1 MAKVQA
7 KMATEVALD
16 LVQASTAIKNLTSAV
31 SSSTSAWKAQEAYLR
46 SVGDSAGAARA
57 KYTGLGE
64 AMDAQRRK
72 IEALQDKQRSMTS
85 MTSESATKYL
95 KLKRQIDA
103 TQEAM
108 SKLDT
113 STEAGKAA
121 EKSMQA
127 TIEQLTAQQS
137 KLKVGTVDS
146 ARQYLNFGKQIDRA
160 KAKLASMAAQRQRA
174 AQQIAVE
181 DSGVKK
187 LSSSMRVQEG
197 LVSATVE
204 RLKAQGQSYQALQTS
219 LNGARQKLNS
229 LTEIQRREI
238 TLLNQT
244 KQRFGEDSEQYAR
257 NATRVQE
264 LGTKIQETR
273 QRVSE
278 LNDQMKRTPS
288 GWLGRVSSRLDSI
301 QGKADRV
308 STSFG
313 RIFGATAAANMFTGA
328 LANIQGRL
336 VDLVKAGADYNIE
349 QNKMNATWSTLTGS
363 AKKAGPMVDS
373 INKMSQAT
381 GQSVDVVNELEQ
393 GFYHLHSSKSQADSL
408 TSSMLNMAD
417 AVGLNGD
424 QIKAVEQD
432 MVHGMATG
440 KITQGELNQIGQYFP
455 MIDEAMAKHFHTSV
469 AGMRQMAK
477 AGKITSKDLQE
488 VFTSLGNG
496 KYKEAADNMMNSYF
510 GVFRT
515 IRARTPQL
523 VGDIT
528 KPFMKISNPFL
539 KSVRNWVND
548 KSTDTEFTRLGNQMA
563 RSMNQIISAFGGS
576 NISATKLM
584 DNAIRGLTNGVRR
597 FGDIVASHHTQIAN
611 FFQAFKAGSVAQ
623 AKLFA
628 AVFVDLSKV
637 LLPVLDTMARFP
649 KTSAALITSFLLASR
664 AIRTLQAGIKGLE
677 TLKATGELIK
687 GFSERLRKI
696 PNKKTT
702 KVEAKTLSADRQI
715 TTTKDKIKLLPNSK
729 NTNLTVS
736 NAKANAQIVN
746 TNRNLSRIPR
756 SKMIGVSANVIN
768 AERNITN
775 VRTKI
780 NGVPKTVQ
788 IIAKANTAGAASNIN
803 NIGASSRRSANIA
816 RTSFGIIGS
825 SAKMASVGLDLI
837 GGPAGAI
844 MLAVQGFQLLYQH
857 SAKFRKFV
865 NGIVSGAMKVGKTLV
880 SGIGGAITKTVGF
893 VKNNWKEVG
902 LYLVNPVAGALNSL
916 YKHNTR
922 FRKFTNDIVSSAK
935 SMASKAGRWFGNM
948 ASSAGKHISRM
959 AQSARRGWNNM
970 NRSAQQSSQRQI
982 RLHNQMAQR
991 NQRSAQQMW
1000 TRLSRLCIQGWNQSN
1015 RLTRQGVQ
1023 REIQAHRTMGT
1034 RVISFNTQLWNRSR
1048 QLFTK
1053 GWNDLR
1059 NSTRNGTNR
1068 VNNEFNRMRITI
1080 GRHAQRAM
1088 TDASNHFRNGYRN
1101 IQNDTNRW
1109 GNQLGN
1115 LWNNTRNNIGNIGQI
1130 LSQNSQNIFKD
1141 MHGRLN
1147 DLTNNGLNQM
1157 SDFWHNRLTGIAN
1170 IITDVGGTIHNNFVN
1185 MLHNLAKPFEALING
1200 IKDGVNWILDHVGG
1214 DGKLG
1219 GFTFNAF
1226 AAGSN
1231 GPIDKDQIALLNDAP
1246 GSHYQEMV
1254 HRKATGETFMLPAK
1268 RNMLFPLQQ
1277 GDEVLDGE
1285 RAHKLATMVQMPVP
1299 HAGGAIGNFF
1309 GGIFDKVG
1317 DMADDAM
1324 DWVDKAL
1331 KNVVEFGTELF
1342 GHFVSKVAP
1351 KSSDSINLGL
1361 KSDLPG
1367 FYARQLQAWMKKQ
1380 LESMN
1385 ADAQGYVSKE
1395 KFAQIARHAASLMH
1409 QTLSDGDIDHL
1420 YWQGNVESGDGANM
1434 GAGVDDHDGT
1444 GRPLGFYQYKLRT
1457 WNSWAVPGHTKI
1469 MSILDQT
1476 MAVLNDSNWRSD
1488 LAPIGTRRGWGPT
1501 GHKMFANGGITT
1513 TPSIFGE
1520 AGAEMAIPLDTMKS
1534 TRAWQLMRQVVDYYA
1549 GSSNQNTQ
1557 VVNQTDLT
1565 PLEKRFDEALAQNQ
1579 QLINLIDKLI
1589 GVTDSANNPTARYRR
1604 TQHDI
1609 NMAQAQSLG
1618 G

>member
-85 MTSESATKYL
+85 MTSESAAKYL
-95 KLKRQIDA
+95 KLKKQIDA

-127 TIEQLTAQQS
+127 TIEELTAQQS

-146 ARQYLNFGKQIDRA
+146 ARQYLNFGKQIDLA
-160 KAKLASMAAQRQRA
+160 KAKLASMAAQQQRA
-174 AQQIAVE
+174 AQQMAVE

-219 LNGARQKLNS
+219 LNGARQKLSS

-238 TLLNQT
+238 ALLDQT
-244 KQRFGEDSEQYAR
+244 KQRFGENSEQYAR

-273 QRVSE
+273 QRISE
-278 LNDQMKRTPS
+278 LNEQMRQTPS

-308 STSFG
+308 SVSFG

-328 LANIQGRL
+328 LANVQGRL

-381 GQSVDVVNELEQ
+381 GQSVDIVNELEQ

-417 AVGLNGD
+417 AVGLSGD

-515 IRARTPQL
+515 IRSRTPQL
-523 VGDIT
+523 IGDIT
-528 KPFMKISNPFL
+528 KPFMSISNPFL

-548 KSTDTEFTRLGNQMA
+548 KSTDAEFTRLGNQMA

-576 NISATKLM
+576 NISSTKLM
-584 DNAIRGLTNGVRR
+584 DNAIRGLTDGVRR

-611 FFQAFKAGSVAQ
+611 FFKAFKAGSAAQ

-637 LLPVLDTMARFP
+637 MLPVLDTMARFP

-664 AIRTLQAGIKGLE
+664 AVKTLQAGVKGLE
-677 TLKATGELIK
+677 TIK
-687 GFSERLRKI
+687 TVSGVIGTFG
-696 PNKKTT
+696 
-702 KVEAKTLSADRQI
+702 Q
-715 TTTKDKIKLLPNSK
+715 KIKSIPSRKVTKIQVDGAKSTRDLQSYSNRLERIPK
-729 NTNLTVS
+729 TKRTVVS
-736 NAKANAQIVN
+736 ASTTQA
-746 TNRNLSRIPR
+746 NRNLGAVQRQAQRVPR
-756 SKMIGVSANVIN
+756 AIS
-768 AERNITN
+768 
-775 VRTKI
+775 VRAT
-780 NGVPKTVQ
+780 
-788 IIAKANTAGAASNIN
+788 ANTTQAVT
-803 NIGASSRRSANIA
+803 NIA
-816 RTSFGIIGS
+816 RVGTTSQTAATLSRTSFTLIGT
-825 SAKMASVGLDLI
+825 SAKIASTGLSLI

-844 MLAVQGFQLLYQH
+844 MLVIQGFQFLYQH
-857 SAKFRKFV
+857 SAKFRKFT
-865 NGIVSGAMKVGKTLV
+865 NGIV
-880 SGIGGAITKTVGF
+880 
-893 VKNNWKEVG
+893 N
-902 LYLVNPVAGALNSL
+902 
-916 YKHNTR
+916 
-922 FRKFTNDIVSSAK
+922 SAK
-935 SMASKAGRWFGNM
+935 SMAGKVGRWFGNM
-948 ASSAGKHISRM
+948 ATSAGKHINRM
-959 AQSARRGWNNM
+959 AQSAKRGWNNM
-970 NRSAQQSSQRQI
+970 NRTSQQSSQREI

-991 NQRSAQQMW
+991 NQRAAQQMW
-1000 TRLSRLCIQGWNQSN
+1000 SRLSRSWIQGWNLNN

-1023 REIQAHRTMGT
+1023 QQIQQHRTMST
-1034 RVISFNTQLWNRSR
+1034 RIAVFNTQLWNRSR
-1048 QLFTK
+1048 QAFTK

-1059 NSTRNGTNR
+1059 NSTRNGTN
-1068 VNNEFNRMRITI
+1068 NIDNEFNRMKVAV
-1080 GRHAQRAM
+1080 GQRAQQAM
-1088 TDASNHFRNGYRN
+1088 NDAKNHFQRGYSDIKSNTSSWRGDMAN
-1101 IQNDTNRW
+1101 IWSDTRGKISNIAD
-1109 GNQLGN
+1109 N
-1115 LWNNTRNNIGNIGQI
+1115 LRGDATNKF
-1130 LSQNSQNIFKD
+1130 SD
-1141 MHGRLN
+1141 MHSKLN
-1147 DLTNNGLNQM
+1147 DLTNGGLGKM
-1157 SDFWHNRLTGIAN
+1157 EDAWHNRLEGIAEVVTN
-1170 IITDVGGTIHNNFVN
+1170 SGGHIFNQFKNVLN
-1185 MLHNLAKPFEALING
+1185 NLAKPFESLING

-1219 GFTFNAF
+1219 SFSFPGFANGT
-1226 AAGSN
+1226 N
-1231 GPIDKDQIALLNDAP
+1231 GPIEKDQLALLNDAP

-1254 HRKATGETFMLPAK
+1254 HRASTGETFMLPAK
-1268 RNMLFPLQQ
+1268 RNMLFPLQK

-1285 RAHKLATMVQMPVP
+1285 RSHQLATMMQMPIP
-1299 HAGGAIGNFF
+1299 HANGAIGDFF
-1309 GGIFDKVG
+1309 SGLWNGAKELEDIAED
-1317 DMADDAM
+1317 
-1324 DWVDKAL
+1324 AL
-1331 KNVVEFGTELF
+1331 KNVVGFGKSLF
-1342 GHFVSKVAP
+1342 THFIANVTP
-1351 KSSDSINLGL
+1351 KSTDSLNGGL
-1361 KSDLPG
+1361 KLNLPG
-1367 FYARQLQAWMKKQ
+1367 FYAEHLKNWIKKQ
-1380 LESMN
+1380 LDDLGSDTPKNGNWAPVVKKALRKNGLPDSEAYVNAWLKQIQTESGGN
-1385 ADAQGYVSKE
+1385 PKAVQGN
-1395 KFAQIARHAASLMH
+1395 I
-1409 QTLSDGDIDHL
+1409 GDI
-1420 YWQGNVESGDGANM
+1420 NNATGDLAKGLVQTISATFN
-1434 GAGVDDHDGT
+1434 A
-1444 GRPLGFYQYKLRT
+1444 YKF
-1457 WNSWAVPGHTKI
+1457 PGHGNI
-1469 MSILDQT
+1469 FNGYDNL
-1476 MAVLNDSNWRSD
+1476 
-1488 LAPIGTRRGWGPT
+1488 LAGIAYAKAKYGASGMLSVIGH
-1501 GHKMFANGGITT
+1501 GHGYANGGIAT

-1534 TRAWQLMRQVVDYYA
+1534 TRAWQLMKQVVDYYA
-1549 GSSNQNTQ
+1549 GSSNQSTQ

-1565 PLEKRFDEALAQNQ
+1565 PLEKRFDAALAQNQ
-1579 QLINLIDKLI
+1579 QLISLIEQLI

-1604 TQHDI
+1604 TQRDI
-1609 NMAQAQSLG
+1609 NLAQAQSLTG
-1618 G
+1618 I

>member
-46 SVGDSAGAARA
+46 SVGNSAGAARA

-85 MTSESATKYL
+85 MTSESAAKYL
-95 KLKRQIDA
+95 KLKKQIDA

-137 KLKVGTVDS
+137 KLNIGTVDS
-146 ARQYLNFGKQIDRA
+146 ARQYLNFGKQIDLA
-160 KAKLASMAAQRQRA
+160 KAKLASMAAQQQRA
-174 AQQIAVE
+174 AQQMAVE

-219 LNGARQKLNS
+219 LNGARQKLSS

-238 TLLNQT
+238 ALLDQT
-244 KQRFGEDSEQYAR
+244 KQRFGENSEQYAR

-273 QRVSE
+273 QRISE
-278 LNDQMKRTPS
+278 LNEQMRRTPS
-288 GWLGRVSSRLDSI
+288 GWLGKVSSRLDSI

-313 RIFGATAAANMFTGA
+313 RIFGATAAANMFTSA
-328 LANIQGRL
+328 LANVQGRL
-336 VDLVKAGADYNIE
+336 VDLVKAGADYNVE

-381 GQSVDVVNELEQ
+381 GQSVDIVNELEQ

-417 AVGLNGD
+417 AVGLSGD

-515 IRARTPQL
+515 IRSRTPQL
-523 VGDIT
+523 IGDIT
-528 KPFMKISNPFL
+528 KPFMSISNPFL

-548 KSTDTEFTRLGNQMA
+548 KSTDAEFTRLGNQMA

-576 NISATKLM
+576 NISSTKLM
-584 DNAIRGLTNGVRR
+584 DNAIRGLTDGVRR

-611 FFQAFKAGSVAQ
+611 FFKAFKAGSAAQ

-637 LLPVLDTMARFP
+637 MLPVLDTMARFP

-664 AIRTLQAGIKGLE
+664 AVRTLQAGIKGLE
-677 TLKATGELIK
+677 TLKIASQAIGN
-687 GFSERLRKI
+687 FSNRVKRI
-696 PNKKTT
+696 PNRHVT
-702 KVEAKTLSADRQI
+702 KMQVDGASSTRDLQNFSRRVD
-715 TTTKDKIKLLPNSK
+715 
-729 NTNLTVS
+729 
-736 NAKANAQIVN
+736 
-746 TNRNLSRIPR
+746 RIPR
-756 SKMIGVSANVIN
+756 SK
-768 AERNITN
+768 TTT
-775 VRTKI
+775 VR
-780 NGVPKTVQ
+780 
-788 IIAKANTAGAASNIN
+788 ANTTAATN
-803 NIGASSRRSANIA
+803 NIQKVGTTA
-816 RTSFGIIGS
+816 RTASITSKLSFATIGTA
-825 SAKMASVGLDLI
+825 AKT
-837 GGPAGAI
+837 AGTTISLAFRANPLGMIVTGVQLAI
-844 MLAVQGFQLLYQH
+844 AAFQFLYQH
-857 SAKFRKFV
+857 SAKFRKFT
-865 NGIVSGAMKVGKTLV
+865 NGIV
-880 SGIGGAITKTVGF
+880 
-893 VKNNWKEVG
+893 N
-902 LYLVNPVAGALNSL
+902 
-916 YKHNTR
+916 
-922 FRKFTNDIVSSAK
+922 SAK
-935 SMASKAGRWFGNM
+935 SMAGKVGRWFGNM
-948 ASSAGKHISRM
+948 ATSAGKHINRM
-959 AQSARRGWNNM
+959 AQSAKRGWNNM
-970 NRSAQQSSQRQI
+970 NRTSRQSSQREI

-991 NQRSAQQMW
+991 NQRAAQQMW
-1000 TRLSRLCIQGWNQSN
+1000 SRLSRSWLQGWNLNN

-1023 REIQAHRTMGT
+1023 QQIQQHRTMST
-1034 RVISFNTQLWNRSR
+1034 RIAVFNTQLWNRSR
-1048 QLFTK
+1048 QAFTK

-1059 NSTRNGTNR
+1059 NSTRNGTNNI
-1068 VNNEFNRMRITI
+1068 NNEFNRMKVAV
-1080 GRHAQRAM
+1080 GQRAQQAM
-1088 TDASNHFRNGYRN
+1088 NDAKNHFQRGYSDIKSNTSGWRGDMAN
-1101 IQNDTNRW
+1101 IWSDTRGKISNIAD
-1109 GNQLGN
+1109 N
-1115 LWNNTRNNIGNIGQI
+1115 LRGDATNKF
-1130 LSQNSQNIFKD
+1130 SD
-1141 MHGRLN
+1141 MHSKLN
-1147 DLTNNGLNQM
+1147 DLTNGGLGKM
-1157 SDFWHNRLTGIAN
+1157 EDAWHNRLEGIAEVVTN
-1170 IITDVGGTIHNNFVN
+1170 SGGHIFNQFKNVLN
-1185 MLHNLAKPFEALING
+1185 NLAKPFESLING

-1219 GFTFNAF
+1219 SFSFPGFANGT
-1226 AAGSN
+1226 N
-1231 GPIDKDQIALLNDAP
+1231 GPIEKDQLALLNDAP

-1254 HRKATGETFMLPAK
+1254 HRASTGETFMLPAK
-1268 RNMLFPLQQ
+1268 RNMLFPLQK

-1285 RAHKLATMVQMPVP
+1285 RSHQLATMMQMPIP
-1299 HAGGAIGNFF
+1299 HANGAIGDFF
-1309 GGIFDKVG
+1309 SGLWNGAKELEDIAED
-1317 DMADDAM
+1317 
-1324 DWVDKAL
+1324 AL
-1331 KNVVEFGTELF
+1331 KDVVGFGKSLFTHFIANVT
-1342 GHFVSKVAP
+1342 P
-1351 KSSDSINLGL
+1351 KSTDSLNSGL
-1361 KSDLPG
+1361 KFNLPG
-1367 FYARQLQAWMKKQ
+1367 FYAEHLKNWLKKQ

-1385 ADAQGYVSKE
+1385 ADAQGFVSKD
-1395 KFAQIARHAASLMH
+1395 KFAKIAKHAAALMH
-1409 QTLSDGDIDHL
+1409 QSLSDGDIDHL
-1420 YWQGNVESGDGANM
+1420 YWQGYVESGDGANM

-1444 GRPLGFYQYKLRT
+1444 GRPLGFYQYKKST
-1457 WNSWAVPGHTKI
+1457 WGSWAVPGHTKI

-1488 LAPIGTRRGWGPT
+1488 LAPIGVKRGWGPT
-1501 GHKMFANGGITT
+1501 GHKLFANGGIATS
-1513 TPSIFGE
+1513 PAIFGE

-1534 TRAWQLMRQVVDYYA
+1534 TRAWQLMKQVVDYYA
-1549 GSSNQNTQ
+1549 GSSNQSTQ

-1565 PLEKRFDEALAQNQ
+1565 PLEKRFDAALAQNQ
-1579 QLINLIDKLI
+1579 QLISLIEQLI

-1604 TQHDI
+1604 TQRDI
-1609 NMAQAQSLG
+1609 NLAQAQSLTG
-1618 G
+1618 I

>member
-57 KYTGLGE
+57 KYNGLGE

-85 MTSESATKYL
+85 MTSESAAKYL
-95 KLKRQIDA
+95 KLKKQIDA

-137 KLKVGTVDS
+137 KLKVGTADS
-146 ARQYLNFGKQIDRA
+146 ARQYLNFGKQIDLA
-160 KAKLASMAAQRQRA
+160 KAKLASMAAQQQRA
-174 AQQIAVE
+174 AQQMAVE

-219 LNGARQKLNS
+219 LNGARQKLSS

-238 TLLNQT
+238 ALLDQT
-244 KQRFGEDSEQYAR
+244 KQRFGENSEQYAR

-273 QRVSE
+273 QRISE
-278 LNDQMKRTPS
+278 LNEQMRRTPS
-288 GWLGRVSSRLDSI
+288 GWLGKVSSRLDSI

-308 STSFG
+308 SVSFG

-328 LANIQGRL
+328 LANVQGRL
-336 VDLVKAGADYNIE
+336 VDLVKAGADYNVE

-381 GQSVDVVNELEQ
+381 GQSVDIVNELEQ

-417 AVGLNGD
+417 AVGLSGD

-515 IRARTPQL
+515 IRSRTPQL
-523 VGDIT
+523 IGDIT
-528 KPFMKISNPFL
+528 KPFMSISNPFL

-548 KSTDTEFTRLGNQMA
+548 KSTDAEFTRLGNQMA

-576 NISATKLM
+576 NISSTKLM

-611 FFQAFKAGSVAQ
+611 FFKAFKAGSAAQ

-637 LLPVLDTMARFP
+637 MLPVLDTMARFP

-664 AIRTLQAGIKGLE
+664 AVRTLQAGIKGLE
-677 TLKATGELIK
+677 TLKIASQAIGN
-687 GFSERLRKI
+687 FSNRVKRI
-696 PNKKTT
+696 PNRHVT
-702 KVEAKTLSADRQI
+702 KMQVDGASSTRDLQNFSRRVD
-715 TTTKDKIKLLPNSK
+715 
-729 NTNLTVS
+729 
-736 NAKANAQIVN
+736 
-746 TNRNLSRIPR
+746 RIPR
-756 SKMIGVSANVIN
+756 SK
-768 AERNITN
+768 TTT
-775 VRTKI
+775 VR
-780 NGVPKTVQ
+780 
-788 IIAKANTAGAASNIN
+788 ANTTAATN
-803 NIGASSRRSANIA
+803 NIQKVGTTA
-816 RTSFGIIGS
+816 RTASITSKLSFATIGTA
-825 SAKMASVGLDLI
+825 AKT
-837 GGPAGAI
+837 AGTTISLAFRANPLGMIVTGVQLAI
-844 MLAVQGFQLLYQH
+844 AAFQFLYQH
-857 SAKFRKFV
+857 SAKFRKFT
-865 NGIVSGAMKVGKTLV
+865 NGIV
-880 SGIGGAITKTVGF
+880 
-893 VKNNWKEVG
+893 N
-902 LYLVNPVAGALNSL
+902 
-916 YKHNTR
+916 
-922 FRKFTNDIVSSAK
+922 SAK
-935 SMASKAGRWFGNM
+935 SMAGKVGRWFGNF
-948 ASSAGKHISRM
+948 AKNAGKNITSTVKSWQRGWKNMNKQSQRSTQQEMRYHQRLAKEAQRQHTRMWNSTKKEAVRGWSQLNQRAARGVQQQIRQHQQMAKREQALHNRMWATTKKSFISGWNGLQTSTKNGVARINGHFDNM
-959 AQSARRGWNNM
+959 KQTVTKHAHEAMQNAGNHFKKGYNDIKAQSGNWRDK
-970 NRSAQQSSQRQI
+970 
-982 RLHNQMAQR
+982 MAG
-991 NQRSAQQMW
+991 
-1000 TRLSRLCIQGWNQSN
+1000 L
-1015 RLTRQGVQ
+1015 
-1023 REIQAHRTMGT
+1023 
-1034 RVISFNTQLWNRSR
+1034 
-1048 QLFTK
+1048 
-1053 GWNDLR
+1053 
-1059 NSTRNGTNR
+1059 
-1068 VNNEFNRMRITI
+1068 
-1080 GRHAQRAM
+1080 
-1088 TDASNHFRNGYRN
+1088 
-1101 IQNDTNRW
+1101 W
-1109 GNQLGN
+1109 GNAKDKIGGLAD
-1115 LWNNTRNNIGNIGQI
+1115 NIRSDSTNKF
-1130 LSQNSQNIFKD
+1130 SD
-1141 MHGRLN
+1141 MHSKLN
-1147 DLTNNGLNQM
+1147 DLTNGGLGKM
-1157 SDFWHNRLTGIAN
+1157 EDAWRGRLESIAGV
-1170 IITDVGGTIHNNFVN
+1170 ISSSGKHIWQQFVDLLGT
-1185 MLHNLAKPFEALING
+1185 LAKPFKDLINDIIEG
-1200 IKDGVNWILDHVGG
+1200 INWVLDHVGG

-1219 GFTFNAF
+1219 KFEFSF
-1226 AAGSN
+1226 GSYAT
-1231 GPIDKDQIALLNDAP
+1231 GTPDGGILHDQVALLNDGNGP
-1246 GSHYQEMV
+1246 HYQEMV
-1254 HRKATGETFMLPAK
+1254 HRASTGETFMLPAK
-1268 RNMLFPLQQ
+1268 RNMLFPLQK

-1285 RAHKLATMVQMPVP
+1285 RSHQLATMMQMPIP
-1299 HAGGAIGNFF
+1299 HANGAIGDFF
-1309 GGIFDKVG
+1309 SGLWNGAKELEDIAED
-1317 DMADDAM
+1317 
-1324 DWVDKAL
+1324 AL
-1331 KNVVEFGTELF
+1331 KDVVGFGKSLFTHFIANVT
-1342 GHFVSKVAP
+1342 P
-1351 KSSDSINLGL
+1351 KSTDSLNSGL
-1361 KSDLPG
+1361 KFNLPG
-1367 FYARQLQAWMKKQ
+1367 FFAEHLKNWLKKQ
-1380 LESMN
+1380 LDDIHS
-1385 ADAQGYVSKE
+1385 ADSPAGTMSKE
-1395 KFAQIARHAASLMH
+1395 AFAKAARRAAQSLG
-1409 QTLSDGDIDHL
+1409 QSISSGDIDHL
-1420 YWQGNVESGDGANM
+1420 YWQAFTESSVNPAQNGGY
-1434 GAGVDDHDGT
+1434 DDHDGT
-1444 GRPLGFYQYKLRT
+1444 GLPIGLFQFKRST
-1457 WNSWAVPGHTKI
+1457 WNAAVRAMGGKHNNI
-1469 MSILDQT
+1469 HSAVDQIA
-1476 MAVLNDSNWRSD
+1476 AVLADRTWRSD
-1488 LAPIGTRRGWGPT
+1488 FPPIGVKRGWTPHGY
-1501 GHKMFANGGITT
+1501 ANGGIAT

-1534 TRAWQLMRQVVDYYA
+1534 TRAWQLMKQVVDYYA
-1549 GSSNQNTQ
+1549 GSSNQSTQ

-1565 PLEKRFDEALAQNQ
+1565 PLEKRFDAALAQNQ
-1579 QLINLIDKLI
+1579 QLINLIEQLI

-1604 TQHDI
+1604 TQRDI
-1609 NMAQAQSLG
+1609 NLAQAQSLTG
-1618 G
+1618 I

>member
-85 MTSESATKYL
+85 MTSESAAKYL
-95 KLKRQIDA
+95 KLKKQIDA

-127 TIEQLTAQQS
+127 TIEELTAQQS

-146 ARQYLNFGKQIDRA
+146 ARQYLNFGKQIDLA
-160 KAKLASMAAQRQRA
+160 KAKLASMAAQQQRA
-174 AQQIAVE
+174 AQQMAVE

-219 LNGARQKLNS
+219 LNGARQKLSS

-238 TLLNQT
+238 ALLDQT
-244 KQRFGEDSEQYAR
+244 KQRFGENSEQYAR

-273 QRVSE
+273 QRISE
-278 LNDQMKRTPS
+278 LNEQMRRTPS
-288 GWLGRVSSRLDSI
+288 GWLGKVSSRLDSI

-308 STSFG
+308 SVSFG

-328 LANIQGRL
+328 LANVQGRL
-336 VDLVKAGADYNIE
+336 VDLVKAGADYNVE

-381 GQSVDVVNELEQ
+381 GQSVDIVNELEQ

-417 AVGLNGD
+417 AVGLSGD

-515 IRARTPQL
+515 IRSRTPQL
-523 VGDIT
+523 IGDIT
-528 KPFMKISNPFL
+528 KPFMSISNPFL

-548 KSTDTEFTRLGNQMA
+548 KSTDAEFTRLGNQMA

-576 NISATKLM
+576 NISSTKLM
-584 DNAIRGLTNGVRR
+584 DNAIRGLTNGVQQ
-597 FGDIVASHHTQIAN
+597 FGNIVASHHTQIAN
-611 FFQAFKAGSVAQ
+611 FFKAFKAGSAAQ

-637 LLPVLDTMARFP
+637 MLPVLDTMARFP

-664 AIRTLQAGIKGLE
+664 AVKTLQAGVKGLE
-677 TLKATGELIK
+677 TIK
-687 GFSERLRKI
+687 TVSGAIGTFSQKIKNIPNRKI
-696 PNKKTT
+696 TKIQVDGAQSTRDLQSYSNRLERIPKTKRT
-702 KVEAKTLSADRQI
+702 VVSAS
-715 TTTKDKIKLLPNSK
+715 TTQ
-729 NTNLTVS
+729 
-736 NAKANAQIVN
+736 A
-746 TNRNLSRIPR
+746 NRNLGAVQRQSQR
-756 SKMIGVSANVIN
+756 
-768 AERNITN
+768 
-775 VRTKI
+775 
-780 NGVPKTVQ
+780 VPKVISVRATANTSQAVSN
-788 IIAKANTAGAASNIN
+788 IAKVGTTSRTAATLSR
-803 NIGASSRRSANIA
+803 SSFS
-816 RTSFGIIGS
+816 IIGT
-825 SAKMASVGLDLI
+825 SAKIASTGLSLI

-844 MLAVQGFQLLYQH
+844 MLVIQGFQLLYQH

-865 NGIVSGAMKVGKTLV
+865 DGIAN
-880 SGIGGAITKTVGF
+880 A
-893 VKNNWKEVG
+893 
-902 LYLVNPVAGALNSL
+902 
-916 YKHNTR
+916 
-922 FRKFTNDIVSSAK
+922 AK
-935 SMASKAGRWFGNM
+935 SMAGKVGRWFGNM
-948 ASSAGKHISRM
+948 ASSAGKHINRM
-959 AQSARRGWNNM
+959 AQSAKRGWNNM
-970 NRSAQQSSQRQI
+970 NRTSQQSSQREI

-991 NQRSAQQMW
+991 NQRAALQMW
-1000 TRLSRLCIQGWNQSN
+1000 SRLSRSWLQGWNLNN

-1023 REIQAHRTMGT
+1023 QQIQQHRTMST
-1034 RVISFNTQLWNRSR
+1034 RIAVFNTQLWNRSR
-1048 QLFTK
+1048 QAFTK

-1059 NSTRNGTNR
+1059 NSTRNGTN
-1068 VNNEFNRMRITI
+1068 NINDEFNRMKVAV
-1080 GRHAQRAM
+1080 GQRAQQAM
-1088 TDASNHFRNGYRN
+1088 NDAKNHFQRGYSDIKSNTSGWRGDMAN
-1101 IQNDTNRW
+1101 IWSDTRGKISNIAD
-1109 GNQLGN
+1109 N
-1115 LWNNTRNNIGNIGQI
+1115 LRGDATNKF
-1130 LSQNSQNIFKD
+1130 SD
-1141 MHGRLN
+1141 MHSKLN
-1147 DLTNNGLNQM
+1147 DLTNGGLGKM
-1157 SDFWHNRLTGIAN
+1157 EDAWHNRLEGIAEVVTN
-1170 IITDVGGTIHNNFVN
+1170 SGGHIFNQFKNVLN
-1185 MLHNLAKPFEALING
+1185 NLAKPFESLING

-1219 GFTFNAF
+1219 SFSFPGFANGT
-1226 AAGSN
+1226 N
-1231 GPIDKDQIALLNDAP
+1231 GPIEKDQLALLNDAP

-1254 HRKATGETFMLPAK
+1254 HRASTGETFMLPAK
-1268 RNMLFPLQQ
+1268 RNMLFPLQK

-1285 RAHKLATMVQMPVP
+1285 RSHQLATMMQMPIP
-1299 HAGGAIGNFF
+1299 HANGAIGDFF
-1309 GGIFDKVG
+1309 SGLWNGAKELEDIAED
-1317 DMADDAM
+1317 
-1324 DWVDKAL
+1324 AL
-1331 KNVVEFGTELF
+1331 KDVVGFGKSLFTHFIANVT
-1342 GHFVSKVAP
+1342 P
-1351 KSSDSINLGL
+1351 KSTDSLNSGL
-1361 KSDLPG
+1361 KFNLPG
-1367 FYARQLQAWMKKQ
+1367 FFAEHLKNWLKKQ
-1380 LESMN
+1380 LDDIHS
-1385 ADAQGYVSKE
+1385 ADSPAGTMSKE
-1395 KFAQIARHAASLMH
+1395 AFAKAARRAAQSLG
-1409 QTLSDGDIDHL
+1409 QSISSGDIDHL
-1420 YWQGNVESGDGANM
+1420 YWQAFTESSVNPAQNGGY
-1434 GAGVDDHDGT
+1434 DDHDGT
-1444 GRPLGFYQYKLRT
+1444 GLPIGLFQFKRST
-1457 WNSWAVPGHTKI
+1457 WNAAVRAMGGKHNNI
-1469 MSILDQT
+1469 HSAVDQIA
-1476 MAVLNDSNWRSD
+1476 AVLADRTWRSD
-1488 LAPIGTRRGWGPT
+1488 FPPIGVKRGWTPHGY
-1501 GHKMFANGGITT
+1501 ANGGIATE
-1513 TPSIFGE
+1513 PSIFGE

-1534 TRAWQLMRQVVDYYA
+1534 TRAWQLMKQVVDYYA
-1549 GSSNQNTQ
+1549 GSSNQSTQ
-1557 VVNQTDLT
+1557 AVNQTDLT
-1565 PLEKRFDEALAQNQ
+1565 PLEKRFDAALAQNQ
-1579 QLINLIDKLI
+1579 QLISLIEQLI

-1604 TQHDI
+1604 TQRDI
-1609 NMAQAQSLG
+1609 NLAQAQSLTG
-1618 G
+1618 I

>member
-85 MTSESATKYL
+85 MTSESAAKYL

-160 KAKLASMAAQRQRA
+160 KAKLASMAAQQQRA
-174 AQQIAVE
+174 AQQMAVE
-181 DSGVKK
+181 DSGVRK

-244 KQRFGEDSEQYAR
+244 KQRFGENSEQYAR

-273 QRVSE
+273 QHISE
-278 LNDQMKRTPS
+278 LNEQMKRTPS

-584 DNAIRGLTNGVRR
+584 DNAIRGLTDGVRR

-611 FFQAFKAGSVAQ
+611 FFQAFKAGSAAQ

-649 KTSAALITSFLLASR
+649 KTSAALVTSFLLASR
-664 AIRTLQAGIKGLE
+664 AVRTLQAGIKGLE
-677 TLKATGELIK
+677 TLKIASQAIGK
-687 GFSERLRKI
+687 FSSRVK
-696 PNKKTT
+696 
-702 KVEAKTLSADRQI
+702 
-715 TTTKDKIKLLPNSK
+715 
-729 NTNLTVS
+729 
-736 NAKANAQIVN
+736 
-746 TNRNLSRIPR
+746 RIPTR
-756 SKMIGVSANVIN
+756 HVTKMQVD
-768 AERNITN
+768 
-775 VRTKI
+775 
-780 NGVPKTVQ
+780 
-788 IIAKANTAGAASNIN
+788 
-803 NIGASSRRSANIA
+803 GASSTRDLQNFSRRVDRIPKTKTTTLRANTSQA
-816 RTSFGIIGS
+816 VSNVTRVGTASRTAATLSRSSFSIIGT
-825 SAKMASVGLDLI
+825 SARIASTGLSLI

-857 SAKFRKFV
+857 SAKFRKFC
-865 NGIVSGAMKVGKTLV
+865 NGIVSGARKM
-880 SGIGGAITKTVGF
+880 
-893 VKNNWKEVG
+893 
-902 LYLVNPVAGALNSL
+902 AGS
-916 YKHNTR
+916 
-922 FRKFTNDIVSSAK
+922 V
-935 SMASKAGRWFGNM
+935 GRWLGNM
-948 ASSAGKHISRM
+948 AKSAGKHISNM
-959 AQSARRGWNNM
+959 ARSAKRGWNQI
-970 NRSAQQSSQRQI
+970 NRTSQQSSQRAI

-991 NQRSAQQMW
+991 NQQSARQMW
-1000 TRLSRLCIQGWNQSN
+1000 NRLRRSWSQGWNRNNQ
-1015 RLTRQGVQ
+1015 LTRRGVQ
-1023 REIQAHRTMGT
+1023 QQLQNHRLMST
-1034 RVISFNTQLWNRSR
+1034 RIILFNTQLWRKSQQAFGRGWRYLQRSSR
-1048 QLFTK
+1048 Q
-1053 GWNDLR
+1053 
-1059 NSTRNGTNR
+1059 GTNR
-1068 VNNEFNRMRITI
+1068 VNNEFNRMRISV
-1080 GRHAQRAM
+1080 GQRAEQAM
-1088 TDASNHFRNGYRN
+1088 HDASVRFRNGYRD
-1101 IQNDTNRW
+1101 IQTGTSNWRSKM
-1109 GNQLGN
+1109 GS
-1115 LWNNTRNNIGNIGQI
+1115 LWNNTRETIGNLANNIRSDSTNKF
-1130 LSQNSQNIFKD
+1130 SD
-1141 MHGRLN
+1141 MHGKLN

-1157 SDFWHNRLTGIAN
+1157 SSFWHDRLTGIAD
-1170 IITDVGGTIHNNFVN
+1170 IISNVGGTIHSNFVN
-1185 MLHNLAKPFEALING
+1185 MLHGLAKPFEGLING
-1200 IKDGVNWILDHVGG
+1200 IKDGVNWILDKVGG

-1226 AAGSN
+1226 AKGTN
-1231 GPIDKDQIALLNDAP
+1231 GPIDKDQIALLNDAN
-1246 GSHYQEMV
+1246 GSNYQEMV
-1254 HRKATGETFMLPAK
+1254 HRKSTGETFMLPAK
-1268 RNMLFPLQQ
+1268 RNILFPLQQ

-1285 RAHKLATMVQMPVP
+1285 RAHKLATMIQMPIP
-1299 HAGGAIGNFF
+1299 HAGGAVGSFF
-1309 GGIFDKVG
+1309 SGIFNSVG
-1317 DMADDAM
+1317 DAVDDAM

-1342 GHFVSKVAP
+1342 AHFISPVNP
-1351 KSSDSINLGL
+1351 KATDSVNGGL
-1361 KSDLPG
+1361 KLNLPG
-1367 FYARQLQAWMKKQ
+1367 FYARHLQAWIKKQ
-1380 LESMN
+1380 LEAMN

-1409 QTLSDGDIDHL
+1409 QTLSAGDIDHL
-1420 YWQGNVESGDGANM
+1420 YWQGFVESGDGANM

-1444 GRPLGFYQYKLRT
+1444 GRPLGFYQYKKST
-1457 WNSWAVPGHTKI
+1457 WNSWAVAGHKKI

-1488 LAPIGTRRGWGPT
+1488 LAPIGVKRGWGPT
-1501 GHKMFANGGITT
+1501 GHKLFANGGIATV
-1513 TPSIFGE
+1513 PSIFGE

-1549 GSSNQNTQ
+1549 GSSNQSTQ
-1557 VVNQTDLT
+1557 VVNQIDLT

-1589 GVTDSANNPTARYRR
+1589 GVTDSVNNPTARYRR

-1618 G
+1618 GY

>member
-57 KYTGLGE
+57 KYNGLGE

-85 MTSESATKYL
+85 MTSESAAKYL
-95 KLKRQIDA
+95 KLKKQIDA

-137 KLKVGTVDS
+137 KLKVGTADS
-146 ARQYLNFGKQIDRA
+146 ARQYLNFGKQIDLA
-160 KAKLASMAAQRQRA
+160 KAKLASMAAQQQRA
-174 AQQIAVE
+174 AQQMAVE

-219 LNGARQKLNS
+219 LNGARQKLSS

-238 TLLNQT
+238 ALLDQT
-244 KQRFGEDSEQYAR
+244 KQRFGENSEQYAR

-273 QRVSE
+273 QRISE
-278 LNDQMKRTPS
+278 LNEQMRRTPS
-288 GWLGRVSSRLDSI
+288 GWLGKVSSRLDSI

-308 STSFG
+308 SVSFG

-328 LANIQGRL
+328 LANVQGRL
-336 VDLVKAGADYNIE
+336 VDLVKAGADYNVE

-381 GQSVDVVNELEQ
+381 GQSVDIVNELEQ

-417 AVGLNGD
+417 AVGLSGD

-515 IRARTPQL
+515 IRSRTPQL
-523 VGDIT
+523 IGDIT
-528 KPFMKISNPFL
+528 KPFMSISNPFL

-548 KSTDTEFTRLGNQMA
+548 KSTDAEFTRLGNQMA

-576 NISATKLM
+576 NISSTKLM

-611 FFQAFKAGSVAQ
+611 FFKAFKAGSAAQ

-637 LLPVLDTMARFP
+637 MLPVLDTMARFP

-664 AIRTLQAGIKGLE
+664 AVRTLQAGIKGLE
-677 TLKATGELIK
+677 TLKIASQAIGN
-687 GFSERLRKI
+687 FSNRVKRI
-696 PNKKTT
+696 PNRHVT
-702 KVEAKTLSADRQI
+702 KMQVD
-715 TTTKDKIKLLPNSK
+715 
-729 NTNLTVS
+729 
-736 NAKANAQIVN
+736 
-746 TNRNLSRIPR
+746 
-756 SKMIGVSANVIN
+756 
-768 AERNITN
+768 
-775 VRTKI
+775 
-780 NGVPKTVQ
+780 
-788 IIAKANTAGAASNIN
+788 
-803 NIGASSRRSANIA
+803 GASSTRDLQNFSRRVDRIPKAKTTTLHANTSQA
-816 RTSFGIIGS
+816 VTNVTRVGTASRTAATLSRTSFSIIGT
-825 SAKMASVGLDLI
+825 SARIASTGLGLI

-865 NGIVSGAMKVGKTLV
+865 DGIAN
-880 SGIGGAITKTVGF
+880 A
-893 VKNNWKEVG
+893 
-902 LYLVNPVAGALNSL
+902 
-916 YKHNTR
+916 
-922 FRKFTNDIVSSAK
+922 AK
-935 SMASKAGRWFGNM
+935 SMAGKVGRWFGNM
-948 ASSAGKHISRM
+948 AKSAGKHISNM
-959 AQSARRGWNNM
+959 ARSAKRGWNNM
-970 NRSAQQSSQRQI
+970 NRTSQQSSQREI

-991 NQRSAQQMW
+991 NQRAALQMW
-1000 TRLSRLCIQGWNQSN
+1000 NRLRRFWLQGWNRSN
-1015 RLTRQGVQ
+1015 QLTRRGVQ
-1023 REIQAHRTMGT
+1023 QQIQQHRTMST
-1034 RVISFNTQLWNRSR
+1034 RIAVFNTQLWNRSR
-1048 QLFTK
+1048 QAFTK

-1059 NSTRNGTNR
+1059 NSTRNGTNNI
-1068 VNNEFNRMRITI
+1068 NNEFNRMKVAV
-1080 GRHAQRAM
+1080 GQRAQQAM
-1088 TDASNHFRNGYRN
+1088 NDAKNHFQRGYSDIKSNTSGWRGDMAN
-1101 IQNDTNRW
+1101 IWSDTRGKISNIAD
-1109 GNQLGN
+1109 N
-1115 LWNNTRNNIGNIGQI
+1115 LRGDATNKF
-1130 LSQNSQNIFKD
+1130 SD
-1141 MHGRLN
+1141 MHSKLN
-1147 DLTNNGLNQM
+1147 DLTNGGLGKM
-1157 SDFWHNRLTGIAN
+1157 EDAWHNRLEGIAEVVTN
-1170 IITDVGGTIHNNFVN
+1170 SGGHIFNQFKNVLN
-1185 MLHNLAKPFEALING
+1185 NLAKPFESLING

-1219 GFTFNAF
+1219 SFSFPGFANGT
-1226 AAGSN
+1226 N
-1231 GPIDKDQIALLNDAP
+1231 GPIEKDQLALLNDAP

-1254 HRKATGETFMLPAK
+1254 HRASTGETFMLPAK
-1268 RNMLFPLQQ
+1268 RNMLFPLQK

-1285 RAHKLATMVQMPVP
+1285 RSHQLATMIQMPIP
-1299 HAGGAIGNFF
+1299 HANGAIGDFF
-1309 GGIFDKVG
+1309 SGLWNGAKELEDIAED
-1317 DMADDAM
+1317 
-1324 DWVDKAL
+1324 AL
-1331 KNVVEFGTELF
+1331 KNVVGFGKSLF
-1342 GHFVSKVAP
+1342 THFVANVTP
-1351 KSSDSINLGL
+1351 KSTDSLNGGL
-1361 KSDLPG
+1361 KLNLPG
-1367 FYARQLQAWMKKQ
+1367 FYAEHLKNWIKKQ
-1380 LESMN
+1380 LDDLGSDTPKNGNWAPVVKKALRKNGLPDSEAYVNAWLKQIQTESGGN
-1385 ADAQGYVSKE
+1385 PKAVQGN
-1395 KFAQIARHAASLMH
+1395 I
-1409 QTLSDGDIDHL
+1409 GDI
-1420 YWQGNVESGDGANM
+1420 NNATGDLAKGLVQTISATFN
-1434 GAGVDDHDGT
+1434 A
-1444 GRPLGFYQYKLRT
+1444 YKF
-1457 WNSWAVPGHTKI
+1457 PGHGNI
-1469 MSILDQT
+1469 FNGYDNL
-1476 MAVLNDSNWRSD
+1476 
-1488 LAPIGTRRGWGPT
+1488 LAGIAYAKAKYGASGMLSVIGH
-1501 GHKMFANGGITT
+1501 GHGYANGGIAT

-1534 TRAWQLMRQVVDYYA
+1534 TRAWQLMKQVVDYYA
-1549 GSSNQNTQ
+1549 GSSNQSTQ

-1565 PLEKRFDEALAQNQ
+1565 PLEKRFDAALAQNQ
-1579 QLINLIDKLI
+1579 QLISLIEQLI

-1604 TQHDI
+1604 TQRDI
-1609 NMAQAQSLG
+1609 NLAQAQSLTG
-1618 G
+1618 M

>member
-57 KYTGLGE
+57 KYNGLGE

-85 MTSESATKYL
+85 MTAESAAKYL
-95 KLKRQIDA
+95 KLKKQIDA

-137 KLKVGTVDS
+137 KLKVGTADS
-146 ARQYLNFGKQIDRA
+146 ARQYLNFGKQIDLA
-160 KAKLASMAAQRQRA
+160 KAKLASMAAQQQRA
-174 AQQIAVE
+174 AQQMAVE

-219 LNGARQKLNS
+219 LNGARQRLSS

-238 TLLNQT
+238 ALLDQT
-244 KQRFGEDSEQYAR
+244 KQRFGENSEQYAR

-273 QRVSE
+273 QRISE
-278 LNDQMKRTPS
+278 LNEQMRRTPS
-288 GWLGRVSSRLDSI
+288 GWLGKVSSRLDSI

-308 STSFG
+308 SVSFG

-328 LANIQGRL
+328 LANVQGRL

-381 GQSVDVVNELEQ
+381 GQSVDIVNELEQ

-417 AVGLNGD
+417 AVGLSGD

-515 IRARTPQL
+515 IRSRTPQL
-523 VGDIT
+523 IGDIT
-528 KPFMKISNPFL
+528 KPFMSISNPFL

-548 KSTDTEFTRLGNQMA
+548 KSTDAEFTRLGNQMA

-576 NISATKLM
+576 NISSTKLM
-584 DNAIRGLTNGVRR
+584 DNAIRGLTNGVQQ
-597 FGDIVASHHTQIAN
+597 FGNIVASHHTQIAN
-611 FFQAFKAGSVAQ
+611 FFKAFKAGSAAQ

-637 LLPVLDTMARFP
+637 MLPVLDTMARFP

-664 AIRTLQAGIKGLE
+664 AVKTLQAGIKGLE
-677 TLKATGELIK
+677 TIK
-687 GFSERLRKI
+687 TVSGVIGTFGQKIKSIPNRKI
-696 PNKKTT
+696 TKIQVDGAQSTRDLQSYSNRLERIPKTKRT
-702 KVEAKTLSADRQI
+702 VVSASATQ
-715 TTTKDKIKLLPNSK
+715 
-729 NTNLTVS
+729 
-736 NAKANAQIVN
+736 A
-746 TNRNLSRIPR
+746 NRNLGAVQRQAQRVPR
-756 SKMIGVSANVIN
+756 AIS
-768 AERNITN
+768 
-775 VRTKI
+775 VRAT
-780 NGVPKTVQ
+780 
-788 IIAKANTAGAASNIN
+788 ANTTQAVT
-803 NIGASSRRSANIA
+803 NIA
-816 RTSFGIIGS
+816 RVGTTSQTAATLSRTSFTLIGT
-825 SAKMASVGLDLI
+825 SAKIASTGLSLI

-844 MLAVQGFQLLYQH
+844 MLVIQGFQLLYQH

-865 NGIVSGAMKVGKTLV
+865 DGIAN
-880 SGIGGAITKTVGF
+880 A
-893 VKNNWKEVG
+893 
-902 LYLVNPVAGALNSL
+902 
-916 YKHNTR
+916 
-922 FRKFTNDIVSSAK
+922 AK
-935 SMASKAGRWFGNM
+935 SMAGKVGRWFGNM
-948 ASSAGKHISRM
+948 ASSAGKHINRM
-959 AQSARRGWNNM
+959 AQSAKRGWNNM
-970 NRSAQQSSQRQI
+970 NRTSQQSSQREI

-991 NQRSAQQMW
+991 NQRAALQMW
-1000 TRLSRLCIQGWNQSN
+1000 SRLSRSWLQGWNLNN

-1023 REIQAHRTMGT
+1023 QQIQQHRTMST
-1034 RVISFNTQLWNRSR
+1034 RIAVFNTQLWNRSR
-1048 QLFTK
+1048 QAFTK

-1059 NSTRNGTNR
+1059 NSTRNGTNNI
-1068 VNNEFNRMRITI
+1068 NNEFNRMKVAV
-1080 GRHAQRAM
+1080 GQRAQQAM
-1088 TDASNHFRNGYRN
+1088 NDAKNHFQRGYSDIKSNTSGWRGDMAN
-1101 IQNDTNRW
+1101 IWSDTRGKISNIAD
-1109 GNQLGN
+1109 N
-1115 LWNNTRNNIGNIGQI
+1115 LRGDATNKF
-1130 LSQNSQNIFKD
+1130 SD
-1141 MHGRLN
+1141 MHSKLN
-1147 DLTNNGLNQM
+1147 NLTDNGLGRM
-1157 SDFWHNRLTGIAN
+1157 HDAWHNRLEGIAEVVTN
-1170 IITDVGGTIHNNFVN
+1170 SGGHIFNQFKNVLN
-1185 MLHNLAKPFEALING
+1185 NLAKPFESLING

-1219 GFTFNAF
+1219 SFSFPGFANGT
-1226 AAGSN
+1226 N
-1231 GPIDKDQIALLNDAP
+1231 GPIEKDQLALLNDAP

-1254 HRKATGETFMLPAK
+1254 HRASTGETFMLPAK
-1268 RNMLFPLQQ
+1268 RNMLFPLQK

-1285 RAHKLATMVQMPVP
+1285 RSHQLATMIQMPIP
-1299 HAGGAIGNFF
+1299 HANGAIGDFF
-1309 GGIFDKVG
+1309 SGLWNGAKELEDIAED
-1317 DMADDAM
+1317 
-1324 DWVDKAL
+1324 AL
-1331 KNVVEFGTELF
+1331 KNVVGFGKSLF
-1342 GHFVSKVAP
+1342 THFVANVTP
-1351 KSSDSINLGL
+1351 KSTDSLNGGL
-1361 KSDLPG
+1361 KLNLPG
-1367 FYARQLQAWMKKQ
+1367 FYAEHLKEWMKKQ
-1380 LESMN
+1380 LDDLGSDTPKNGNWAPVVKKALRKNGLPDSEAYVNAWLKQIQTESGGN
-1385 ADAQGYVSKE
+1385 PKAVQGN
-1395 KFAQIARHAASLMH
+1395 I
-1409 QTLSDGDIDHL
+1409 GDI
-1420 YWQGNVESGDGANM
+1420 NNATGDLAKGLVQTISATFN
-1434 GAGVDDHDGT
+1434 A
-1444 GRPLGFYQYKLRT
+1444 YKF
-1457 WNSWAVPGHTKI
+1457 PGHGNI
-1469 MSILDQT
+1469 FNGYDNL
-1476 MAVLNDSNWRSD
+1476 
-1488 LAPIGTRRGWGPT
+1488 LAGIAYAKAKYGASGMLSVIGH
-1501 GHKMFANGGITT
+1501 GHGYANGGIATE
-1513 TPSIFGE
+1513 PSIFGE

-1534 TRAWQLMRQVVDYYA
+1534 TRAWQLMKQVVDYYA
-1549 GSSNQNTQ
+1549 GSSNQSTQ

-1565 PLEKRFDEALAQNQ
+1565 PLEKRFDAALAQNQ
-1579 QLINLIDKLI
+1579 QLISLIEQLI

-1604 TQHDI
+1604 TQRDI
-1609 NMAQAQSLG
+1609 NLAQAQSLTG
-1618 G
+1618 I

>member
-64 AMDAQRRK
+64 AMDAQRQK

-95 KLKRQIDA
+95 KLKKQIDA

-160 KAKLASMAAQRQRA
+160 KAKLSSMAAQQQRA
-174 AQQIAVE
+174 AQQMAVE
-181 DSGVKK
+181 NSGVRK

-244 KQRFGEDSEQYAR
+244 KQRFGENSEQYAR

-576 NISATKLM
+576 KISATKLM
-584 DNAIRGLTNGVRR
+584 DNAIRGLTNGVRH

-611 FFQAFKAGSVAQ
+611 FFQAFKAGSAAQ

-649 KTSAALITSFLLASR
+649 KTSAALVTSFLLASR
-664 AIRTLQAGIKGLE
+664 AVRTLQAGIKGLE
-677 TLKATGELIK
+677 TLKIASQAIGK
-687 GFSERLRKI
+687 FGSRVK
-696 PNKKTT
+696 
-702 KVEAKTLSADRQI
+702 
-715 TTTKDKIKLLPNSK
+715 
-729 NTNLTVS
+729 
-736 NAKANAQIVN
+736 
-746 TNRNLSRIPR
+746 RIPTR
-756 SKMIGVSANVIN
+756 HVTKMQVD
-768 AERNITN
+768 
-775 VRTKI
+775 
-780 NGVPKTVQ
+780 
-788 IIAKANTAGAASNIN
+788 
-803 NIGASSRRSANIA
+803 GASSTRDLQSFSRRVDRIPKTKTTTLRANTSQA
-816 RTSFGIIGS
+816 VSNVTRVGTASRTAATLSRSSFSIIGT
-825 SAKMASVGLDLI
+825 SARIASTGLSLI

-865 NGIVSGAMKVGKTLV
+865 NGIVSGARKM
-880 SGIGGAITKTVGF
+880 
-893 VKNNWKEVG
+893 
-902 LYLVNPVAGALNSL
+902 AGN
-916 YKHNTR
+916 
-922 FRKFTNDIVSSAK
+922 V
-935 SMASKAGRWFGNM
+935 GRWFVNM
-948 ASSAGKHISRM
+948 AKSAGKHISNM
-959 AQSARRGWNNM
+959 ARSAKRGWNQI
-970 NRSAQQSSQRQI
+970 NRTSQQSSQREI
-982 RLHNQMAQR
+982 RLHNQMARR
-991 NQRSAQQMW
+991 NQQSARQMW
-1000 TRLSRLCIQGWNQSN
+1000 NRLRRSWLQGWNRNNQ
-1015 RLTRQGVQ
+1015 LTRRGVQ
-1023 REIQAHRTMGT
+1023 QQLREHKTLGSQIA
-1034 RVISFNTQLWNRSR
+1034 VLNTQMWSKSR
-1048 QLFTK
+1048 QVFSK
-1053 GWNDLR
+1053 GYQDIREKTSNWRSNMHNIWNDTKNKLGNVADNIKN
-1059 NSTRNGTNR
+1059 NST
-1068 VNNEFNRMRITI
+1068 
-1080 GRHAQRAM
+1080 
-1088 TDASNHFRNGYRN
+1088 
-1101 IQNDTNRW
+1101 
-1109 GNQLGN
+1109 N
-1115 LWNNTRNNIGNIGQI
+1115 LFSKMHSSLNNIT
-1130 LSQNSQNIFKD
+1130 S
-1141 MHGRLN
+1141 
-1147 DLTNNGLNQM
+1147 NGLGQM
-1157 SDFWHNRLTGIAN
+1157 LSGWKDHFSKLIGAITDSSSPVHNAFMGVMKGITAPFAAVVNGIA
-1170 IITDVGGTIHNNFVN
+1170 
-1185 MLHNLAKPFEALING
+1185 K
-1200 IKDGVNWILDHVGG
+1200 GVNWILDKVGG
-1214 DGKLG
+1214 EGKLG
-1219 GFTFNAF
+1219 TNFSFNGFA
-1226 AAGSN
+1226 N
-1231 GPIDKDQIALLNDAP
+1231 GTPNGGILHDQIALLNDGNGP
-1246 GSHYQEMV
+1246 HYQEMV
-1254 HRKATGETFMLPAK
+1254 HKKSTGKTFMLPAQ
-1268 RNMLFPLQQ
+1268 RNMLFPLEA

-1285 RAHKLATMVQMPVP
+1285 RSHKLATMMNMPVP
-1299 HAGGAIGNFF
+1299 HANGSIGSFF
-1309 GGIFDKVG
+1309 SGIWDKVS
-1317 DMADDAM
+1317 DAADDAM
-1324 DWVDKAL
+1324 DWVEKAL
-1331 KNVVEFGTELF
+1331 KNVIEFGTETF
-1342 GHFVSKVAP
+1342 NHFVNKMSGPKDNGHFFSVSLH
-1351 KSSDSINLGL
+1351 NH
-1361 KSDLPG
+1361 LPHYIAVEG
-1367 FYARQLQAWMKKQ
+1367 EKWIKKQ
-1380 LESMN
+1380 LEAMN

-1409 QTLSDGDIDHL
+1409 QTLSAGDIDHL
-1420 YWQGNVESGDGANM
+1420 YWQGFVESGDGANM

-1444 GRPLGFYQYKLRT
+1444 GRPLGFYQYKKST
-1457 WNSWAVPGHTKI
+1457 WNSWAVAGHKKI

-1488 LAPIGTRRGWGPT
+1488 LAPIGVKRGWGPT
-1501 GHKMFANGGITT
+1501 GHKLFANGGIATV
-1513 TPSIFGE
+1513 PSIFGE

-1618 G
+1618 GY

>member
-1 MAKVQA
+1 MTATVQA

-31 SSSTSAWKAQEAYLR
+31 SASTSAWKSQEAYLR
-46 SVGDSAGAARA
+46 SVGDYAGAARA
-57 KYTGLGE
+57 KYNGLGE

-72 IEALQDKQRSMTS
+72 IEALQEKQRSMGSIST
-85 MTSESATKYL
+85 ESASKYL
-95 KLKRQIDA
+95 SLKKQIDA
-103 TQEAM
+103 TRESM
-108 SKLDT
+108 GRLDT

-121 EKSMQA
+121 QKSMQS
-127 TIEQLTAQQS
+127 TIDQLVAEQKRLN
-137 KLKVGTVDS
+137 VGTVDS
-146 ARQYLNFGKQIDRA
+146 ARQYLNFGRQIDQA
-160 KAKLASMAAQRQRA
+160 NAKLASMRAQQQRA
-174 AQQIAVE
+174 AQQMDIE
-181 DSGVKK
+181 DSGVRR
-187 LSSSMRVQEG
+187 LSASMRAQQG

-204 RLKAQGQSYQALQTS
+204 RLRSQGQAYQALETDLNGTRQRLTS
-219 LNGARQKLNS
+219 LQA
-229 LTEIQRREI
+229 IQQREI
-238 TLLNQT
+238 SLLNQT
-244 KQRFGEDSEQYAR
+244 KDRFGENSDQYAKQ
-257 NATRVQE
+257 ATRVQQ
-264 LGTKIQETR
+264 LGTQISETSSK
-273 QRVSE
+273 VNE
-278 LNDQMKRTPS
+278 LNERMRRTPS
-288 GWLGRVSSRLDSI
+288 GWLGNVQQRLNGI
-301 QGKADRV
+301 QSGADRV

-313 RIFGATAAANMFTGA
+313 RIFGATAAVNMFTGA
-328 LANIQGRL
+328 LSNVRAQLGQL
-336 VDLVKAGADYNIE
+336 VQSGNEYNIE
-349 QNKMNATWSTLTGS
+349 QNKMVATWSTLTGS
-363 AKKAGPMVDS
+363 AKKAQPLVDS
-373 INKMSQAT
+373 INNMSKAT
-381 GQSVDVVNELEQ
+381 GQNVDIVNELEQ
-393 GFYHLHSSKSQADSL
+393 GFYHLNSSKKQADGM
-408 TSSMLNMAD
+408 TSSLLNMAD
-417 AVGLNGD
+417 AVGLNGE
-424 QIKAVEQD
+424 QIQAVEQD

-455 MIDEAMAKHFHTSV
+455 MIDEAMAKHFNTTV

-477 AGKITSKDLQE
+477 AGKVTSKDLQD
-488 VFTSLGNG
+488 VFEQLGNG

-510 GVFRT
+510 GIFRT
-515 IRARTPQL
+515 IQARTPQL
-523 VGDIT
+523 IGDVT
-528 KPFMKISNPFL
+528 KPFMTISNPFL

-548 KSTDTEFTRLGNQMA
+548 KSTDTEFQRLGNQMA

-576 NISATKLM
+576 NVSATKLM
-584 DNAIRGLTNGVRR
+584 DNAIRGLTSGVQR
-597 FGDIVASHHTQIAN
+597 FGDIVASHHTEIAN
-611 FFQAFKAGSVAQ
+611 FFSAFKSGSAAQ
-623 AKLFA
+623 AKIFA

-637 LLPVLDTMARFP
+637 MLPVLDLMARFP
-649 KTSAALITSFLLASR
+649 KTSAALITSMLLASR
-664 AIRTLQAGIKGLE
+664 AVRTLQAGIKGFE
-677 TLKATGELIK
+677 TVKTVGNAVDN
-687 GFSERLRKI
+687 FSKKIRGIPTQKITKIQVDGAQSTRDLQNYSNRLDRLPK
-696 PNKKTT
+696 NKRTT
-702 KVEAKTLSADRQI
+702 VTASTEGA
-715 TTTKDKIKLLPNSK
+715 
-729 NTNLTVS
+729 
-736 NAKANAQIVN
+736 
-746 TNRNLSRIPR
+746 NRNL
-756 SKMIGVSANVIN
+756 N
-768 AERNITN
+768 AVQRQAQ
-775 VRTKI
+775 R
-780 NGVPKTVQ
+780 VPKRINTT
-788 IIAKANTAGAASNIN
+788 ATANTTQAVQNIN
-803 NIGASSRRSANIA
+803 KVGTASKTAATVSKISFASIRTAGVTSIRAIGLAMRANPL
-816 RTSFGIIGS
+816 GLIITG
-825 SAKMASVGLDLI
+825 VQ
-837 GGPAGAI
+837 
-844 MLAVQGFQLLYQH
+844 LAVGALQLLYQH
-857 SAKFRKFV
+857 SAKFRRFA
-865 NGIVSGAMKVGKTLV
+865 NGIAN
-880 SGIGGAITKTVGF
+880 A
-893 VKNNWKEVG
+893 
-902 LYLVNPVAGALNSL
+902 
-916 YKHNTR
+916 
-922 FRKFTNDIVSSAK
+922 AK

-1023 REIQAHRTMGT
+1023 REIQAHRTMGN
-1034 RVISFNTQLWNRSR
+1034 RVISFNIQLWNRSR

-1059 NSTRNGTNR
+1059 SSTRNGTNR
-1068 VNNEFNRMRITI
+1068 VNNEFNRMRIAV
-1080 GRHAQRAM
+1080 GQRAQQAM
-1088 TDASNHFRNGYRN
+1088 TNASNHFRNGYRN

-1115 LWNNTRNNIGNIGQI
+1115 LWNNTRNNIGNIGQS

-1409 QTLSDGDIDHL
+1409 QSLSDGDIDHL

-1444 GRPLGFYQYKLRT
+1444 GRPLGFYQYKLST

-1501 GHKMFANGGITT
+1501 GHKMFANGGIAT

-1549 GSSNQNTQ
+1549 GNSANGTTQ
-1557 VVNQTDLT
+1557 VTTQTDLE
-1565 PLEKRFDEALAQNQ
+1565 PIEKRLDAALSQNQ
-1579 QLINLIDKLI
+1579 QLINLLDKLI
-1589 GVTDSANNPTARYRR
+1589 GVTDAVNNPTARYRR
-1604 TQHDI
+1604 TQRDI
-1609 NMAQAQSLG
+1609 NLAQAQSLG

>member
-57 KYTGLGE
+57 KYNGLGE

-85 MTSESATKYL
+85 MTSESAAKYL
-95 KLKRQIDA
+95 KLKKQIDA

-137 KLKVGTVDS
+137 KLKVGTADS
-146 ARQYLNFGKQIDRA
+146 ARQYLNFGKQIDLA
-160 KAKLASMAAQRQRA
+160 KAKLASMAAQQQRA
-174 AQQIAVE
+174 AQQMAVE

-219 LNGARQKLNS
+219 LNGARQKLSS

-238 TLLNQT
+238 ALLDQT
-244 KQRFGEDSEQYAR
+244 KQRFGENSEQYAR

-273 QRVSE
+273 QRISE
-278 LNDQMKRTPS
+278 LNEQMRRTPS
-288 GWLGRVSSRLDSI
+288 GWLGKVSSRLDSI

-313 RIFGATAAANMFTGA
+313 RIFGATAAANMFTSA
-328 LANIQGRL
+328 LANVQGRL
-336 VDLVKAGADYNIE
+336 VDLVKAGADYNVE

-381 GQSVDVVNELEQ
+381 GQSVDIVNELEQ

-417 AVGLNGD
+417 AVGLSGD

-515 IRARTPQL
+515 IRSRTPQL
-523 VGDIT
+523 IGDIT
-528 KPFMKISNPFL
+528 KPFMSISNPFL

-548 KSTDTEFTRLGNQMA
+548 KSTDAEFTRLGNQMA

-576 NISATKLM
+576 NISSTKLM

-611 FFQAFKAGSVAQ
+611 FFKAFKAGSAAQ

-637 LLPVLDTMARFP
+637 MLPVLDTMARFP

-664 AIRTLQAGIKGLE
+664 AVRTLQAGIKGLE
-677 TLKATGELIK
+677 TLKIASQAIGN
-687 GFSERLRKI
+687 FSNRVKRI
-696 PNKKTT
+696 PNRHVT
-702 KVEAKTLSADRQI
+702 KMQVDGASSTRDLQNFSRRVD
-715 TTTKDKIKLLPNSK
+715 
-729 NTNLTVS
+729 
-736 NAKANAQIVN
+736 
-746 TNRNLSRIPR
+746 RIPR
-756 SKMIGVSANVIN
+756 SK
-768 AERNITN
+768 TTT
-775 VRTKI
+775 VR
-780 NGVPKTVQ
+780 
-788 IIAKANTAGAASNIN
+788 ANTTAATN
-803 NIGASSRRSANIA
+803 NIQKVGTTA
-816 RTSFGIIGS
+816 RTASITSKLSFATIGTA
-825 SAKMASVGLDLI
+825 AKT
-837 GGPAGAI
+837 AGTTISLAFRANPLGVIVTGVQLAI
-844 MLAVQGFQLLYQH
+844 AAFQFLYQH
-857 SAKFRKFV
+857 SAKFRKFT
-865 NGIVSGAMKVGKTLV
+865 NGIV
-880 SGIGGAITKTVGF
+880 
-893 VKNNWKEVG
+893 N
-902 LYLVNPVAGALNSL
+902 
-916 YKHNTR
+916 
-922 FRKFTNDIVSSAK
+922 SAK
-935 SMASKAGRWFGNM
+935 SMAGKVGRWFGNM
-948 ASSAGKHISRM
+948 ASSAGKHINRM
-959 AQSARRGWNNM
+959 AQSAKRGWNNM
-970 NRSAQQSSQRQI
+970 NRTSQQSSQREI

-991 NQRSAQQMW
+991 NQRAAQQMW
-1000 TRLSRLCIQGWNQSN
+1000 SRLSRSWLQGWNLNN

-1023 REIQAHRTMGT
+1023 QQIQQHRTMST
-1034 RVISFNTQLWNRSR
+1034 RIAVFNTQLWNRSR
-1048 QLFTK
+1048 QAFTK

-1059 NSTRNGTNR
+1059 NSTRNGTNNI
-1068 VNNEFNRMRITI
+1068 NNEFNRMKVAV
-1080 GRHAQRAM
+1080 GQRAQQAM
-1088 TDASNHFRNGYRN
+1088 NDAKNHFQRGYSDIKSNTSGWRGDMAN
-1101 IQNDTNRW
+1101 IWSDTRGKISNIAD
-1109 GNQLGN
+1109 N
-1115 LWNNTRNNIGNIGQI
+1115 LRGDATNKFSN
-1130 LSQNSQNIFKD
+1130 
-1141 MHGRLN
+1141 MHSKLN
-1147 DLTNNGLNQM
+1147 DLTNGGLGKM
-1157 SDFWHNRLTGIAN
+1157 EDAWHNRLEGIAEVVTN
-1170 IITDVGGTIHNNFVN
+1170 SGGHIFNQFKNVLN
-1185 MLHNLAKPFEALING
+1185 NLAKPFESLING

-1219 GFTFNAF
+1219 SFSFPGFANGT
-1226 AAGSN
+1226 N
-1231 GPIDKDQIALLNDAP
+1231 GPIEKDQLALLNDAP

-1254 HRKATGETFMLPAK
+1254 HRASTGETFMLPAK
-1268 RNMLFPLQQ
+1268 RNMLFPLQK

-1285 RAHKLATMVQMPVP
+1285 RSHQLATMMQMPIP
-1299 HAGGAIGNFF
+1299 HANGAIGDFF
-1309 GGIFDKVG
+1309 SGLWNGAKELEDIAED
-1317 DMADDAM
+1317 
-1324 DWVDKAL
+1324 AL
-1331 KNVVEFGTELF
+1331 KNVVGFGKSLF
-1342 GHFVSKVAP
+1342 GHFIASVTP
-1351 KSSDSINLGL
+1351 KSTDKLNSGL
-1361 KSDLPG
+1361 KLNLPG
-1367 FYARQLQAWMKKQ
+1367 FYAEHLKNWLKKQ
-1380 LESMN
+1380 LDDIHS
-1385 ADAQGYVSKE
+1385 ADSPAGTMSKE
-1395 KFAQIARHAASLMH
+1395 AFAKAARRAAQSLG
-1409 QTLSDGDIDHL
+1409 QSISSGDIDHL
-1420 YWQGNVESGDGANM
+1420 YWQAFTESSVNPAQNGGY
-1434 GAGVDDHDGT
+1434 DDHDGT
-1444 GRPLGFYQYKLRT
+1444 GLPIGLFQFKRST
-1457 WNSWAVPGHTKI
+1457 WNAAVRAMGGKHNNI
-1469 MSILDQT
+1469 HSAVDQIA
-1476 MAVLNDSNWRSD
+1476 AVLADRTWRSD
-1488 LAPIGTRRGWGPT
+1488 FPPIGVKRGWTPHGY
-1501 GHKMFANGGITT
+1501 ANGGIATE
-1513 TPSIFGE
+1513 PSIFGE

-1534 TRAWQLMRQVVDYYA
+1534 TRAWQLMKQVVDYYA

-1565 PLEKRFDEALAQNQ
+1565 PLEKRFDAALAQNQ
-1579 QLINLIDKLI
+1579 QLINLIEQLI

-1604 TQHDI
+1604 TQRDI
-1609 NMAQAQSLG
+1609 NLAQAQSLTG
-1618 G
+1618 I

>member
-85 MTSESATKYL
+85 MTSESAAKYL
-95 KLKRQIDA
+95 KLKKQIDA

-127 TIEQLTAQQS
+127 TIEELTAQQS
-137 KLKVGTVDS
+137 KLKVGTADS
-146 ARQYLNFGKQIDRA
+146 ARQYLNFGKQIDLA
-160 KAKLASMAAQRQRA
+160 KAKLASMAAQQQRA
-174 AQQIAVE
+174 AQQMAVE

-219 LNGARQKLNS
+219 LNGARQKLSS

-238 TLLNQT
+238 ALLDQT
-244 KQRFGEDSEQYAR
+244 KQRFGENSEQYAR

-273 QRVSE
+273 QRISE
-278 LNDQMKRTPS
+278 LNEQMRRTPS
-288 GWLGRVSSRLDSI
+288 GWLGKVSSRLDSI

-308 STSFG
+308 SVSFG

-328 LANIQGRL
+328 LANVQGRL
-336 VDLVKAGADYNIE
+336 VDLVKAGADYNVE

-381 GQSVDVVNELEQ
+381 GQSVDIVNELEQ

-417 AVGLNGD
+417 AVGLSGD

-515 IRARTPQL
+515 IRSRTPQL
-523 VGDIT
+523 IGDIT
-528 KPFMKISNPFL
+528 KPFMSISNPFL

-548 KSTDTEFTRLGNQMA
+548 KSTDAEFTRLGNQMA

-576 NISATKLM
+576 NISSTKLM
-584 DNAIRGLTNGVRR
+584 DNAIRGLTNGVQQ
-597 FGDIVASHHTQIAN
+597 FGNIVASHHTQIAN
-611 FFQAFKAGSVAQ
+611 FFKAFKAGSAAQ

-637 LLPVLDTMARFP
+637 MLPVLDTMARFP

-664 AIRTLQAGIKGLE
+664 AVKTLQAGVKGLE
-677 TLKATGELIK
+677 TIK
-687 GFSERLRKI
+687 TVSGAIGTFSQKIKNIPNRKI
-696 PNKKTT
+696 TKIQVDGAQSTRDLQSYSNRLERIPKTKRT
-702 KVEAKTLSADRQI
+702 VVSAS
-715 TTTKDKIKLLPNSK
+715 TTQ
-729 NTNLTVS
+729 
-736 NAKANAQIVN
+736 A
-746 TNRNLSRIPR
+746 NRNLGAVQRQSQR
-756 SKMIGVSANVIN
+756 
-768 AERNITN
+768 
-775 VRTKI
+775 
-780 NGVPKTVQ
+780 VPKVISVRATANTSQAVSN
-788 IIAKANTAGAASNIN
+788 IAKVGTTSRTAATLSR
-803 NIGASSRRSANIA
+803 SSFS
-816 RTSFGIIGS
+816 IIGT
-825 SAKMASVGLDLI
+825 SAKIASTGLSLI

-844 MLAVQGFQLLYQH
+844 MLVIQGFQLLYQH

-865 NGIVSGAMKVGKTLV
+865 DGIAN
-880 SGIGGAITKTVGF
+880 A
-893 VKNNWKEVG
+893 
-902 LYLVNPVAGALNSL
+902 
-916 YKHNTR
+916 
-922 FRKFTNDIVSSAK
+922 AK
-935 SMASKAGRWFGNM
+935 SMAGKVGRWFGNM
-948 ASSAGKHISRM
+948 ASSAGKHINRM
-959 AQSARRGWNNM
+959 AQSAKRGWNNM
-970 NRSAQQSSQRQI
+970 NRTSQQSSQREI

-991 NQRSAQQMW
+991 NQRAAQQMW
-1000 TRLSRLCIQGWNQSN
+1000 SRLSRSWLQGWNLNN

-1023 REIQAHRTMGT
+1023 QQIQQHRTMST
-1034 RVISFNTQLWNRSR
+1034 RIAVFNTQLWNRSR
-1048 QLFTK
+1048 QAFTK

-1059 NSTRNGTNR
+1059 NSTRNGTN
-1068 VNNEFNRMRITI
+1068 NINDEFNRMKVAV
-1080 GRHAQRAM
+1080 GQRAQQAM
-1088 TDASNHFRNGYRN
+1088 NDAKNHFQRGYSDIKSNTSGWRGDMAN
-1101 IQNDTNRW
+1101 IWSDTRGKISNIAD
-1109 GNQLGN
+1109 N
-1115 LWNNTRNNIGNIGQI
+1115 LRGDATNKF
-1130 LSQNSQNIFKD
+1130 SD
-1141 MHGRLN
+1141 MHSKLN
-1147 DLTNNGLNQM
+1147 DLTNGGLGKM
-1157 SDFWHNRLTGIAN
+1157 EDAWHNRLEGIAEVVTN
-1170 IITDVGGTIHNNFVN
+1170 SGGHIFNQFKNVLN
-1185 MLHNLAKPFEALING
+1185 NLAKPFESLING

-1219 GFTFNAF
+1219 SFSFPGFANGT
-1226 AAGSN
+1226 N
-1231 GPIDKDQIALLNDAP
+1231 GPIERDQLALLNDAP

-1254 HRKATGETFMLPAK
+1254 HRASTGETFMLPAK
-1268 RNMLFPLQQ
+1268 RNMLFPLQK

-1285 RAHKLATMVQMPVP
+1285 RSHKLATMMRMPIP
-1299 HAGGAIGNFF
+1299 HANGAIGDFF
-1309 GGIFDKVG
+1309 SGLWNGAKELEDIAED
-1317 DMADDAM
+1317 
-1324 DWVDKAL
+1324 AL
-1331 KNVVEFGTELF
+1331 KDVVGFGKSLF
-1342 GHFVSKVAP
+1342 GHFIASVTP
-1351 KSSDSINLGL
+1351 KSTDKLNSGL
-1361 KSDLPG
+1361 KLNLPG
-1367 FYARQLQAWMKKQ
+1367 FYAEHLKNWLKKQ
-1380 LESMN
+1380 LDDIHS
-1385 ADAQGYVSKE
+1385 ADSPAGTMSKE
-1395 KFAQIARHAASLMH
+1395 AFAKAARRAAQSLG
-1409 QTLSDGDIDHL
+1409 QSISSGDIDHL
-1420 YWQGNVESGDGANM
+1420 YWQAFTESSVNPAQNGGY
-1434 GAGVDDHDGT
+1434 DDHDGT
-1444 GRPLGFYQYKLRT
+1444 GLPIGLFQFKRST
-1457 WNSWAVPGHTKI
+1457 WNAAVRAMGGKHNNI
-1469 MSILDQT
+1469 HSAVDQIA
-1476 MAVLNDSNWRSD
+1476 AVLADRTWRSD
-1488 LAPIGTRRGWGPT
+1488 FPPIGVKRGWTPHGY
-1501 GHKMFANGGITT
+1501 ANGGIATE
-1513 TPSIFGE
+1513 PSIFGE
-1520 AGAEMAIPLDTMKS
+1520 AGPEMAIPLDTMKS
-1534 TRAWQLMRQVVDYYA
+1534 TRAWQLMKQVVDYYA
-1549 GSSNQNTQ
+1549 GSSNQSTQ

-1565 PLEKRFDEALAQNQ
+1565 PLEKRFDAALAQNQ
-1579 QLINLIDKLI
+1579 QLISLIEQLI

-1609 NMAQAQSLG
+1609 NLAQAQSLTG
-1618 G
+1618 I

>member
-57 KYTGLGE
+57 KYNGLGE

-85 MTSESATKYL
+85 MTSESAAKYL
-95 KLKRQIDA
+95 KLKKQIDA

-127 TIEQLTAQQS
+127 TIEELTAQQS

-146 ARQYLNFGKQIDRA
+146 ARQYLNFGKQIDLA
-160 KAKLASMAAQRQRA
+160 KAKLASMAAQQQRA
-174 AQQIAVE
+174 AQQMAVE

-219 LNGARQKLNS
+219 LNGARQKLSS

-238 TLLNQT
+238 ALLDQT
-244 KQRFGEDSEQYAR
+244 KQRFGENSEQYAR

-273 QRVSE
+273 QRISE
-278 LNDQMKRTPS
+278 LNEQMRRTPS
-288 GWLGRVSSRLDSI
+288 GWLGKVSSRLDSI

-308 STSFG
+308 SVSFG

-328 LANIQGRL
+328 LANVQGRL
-336 VDLVKAGADYNIE
+336 VDLVKAGADYNVE

-381 GQSVDVVNELEQ
+381 GQSVDIVNELEQ

-417 AVGLNGD
+417 AVGLSGD

-515 IRARTPQL
+515 IRSRTPQL
-523 VGDIT
+523 IGDIT
-528 KPFMKISNPFL
+528 KPFMSISNPFL

-548 KSTDTEFTRLGNQMA
+548 KSTDAEFTRLGNQMA

-576 NISATKLM
+576 NISSTKLM
-584 DNAIRGLTNGVRR
+584 DNAIRGLTNGVQQ
-597 FGDIVASHHTQIAN
+597 FGNIVASHHTQIAN
-611 FFQAFKAGSVAQ
+611 FFKAFKAGSAAQ

-637 LLPVLDTMARFP
+637 MLPVLDTMARFP

-664 AIRTLQAGIKGLE
+664 AVKTLQAGVKGLE
-677 TLKATGELIK
+677 TIK
-687 GFSERLRKI
+687 TVSGAIGTFSQKIKNIPNRKI
-696 PNKKTT
+696 TKIQVDGAQSTRDLQSYSNRLERIPKTKRT
-702 KVEAKTLSADRQI
+702 VVSAS
-715 TTTKDKIKLLPNSK
+715 TTQ
-729 NTNLTVS
+729 
-736 NAKANAQIVN
+736 A
-746 TNRNLSRIPR
+746 NRNLGAVQRQAQRVPR
-756 SKMIGVSANVIN
+756 AIS
-768 AERNITN
+768 
-775 VRTKI
+775 VRAT
-780 NGVPKTVQ
+780 
-788 IIAKANTAGAASNIN
+788 ANTTQAVT
-803 NIGASSRRSANIA
+803 NIA
-816 RTSFGIIGS
+816 RVGTTSQTAATLSRTSFTLIGT
-825 SAKMASVGLDLI
+825 SAKIASTGLSLI

-844 MLAVQGFQLLYQH
+844 MLVIQGFQLLYQH

-865 NGIVSGAMKVGKTLV
+865 DGIAN
-880 SGIGGAITKTVGF
+880 A
-893 VKNNWKEVG
+893 
-902 LYLVNPVAGALNSL
+902 
-916 YKHNTR
+916 
-922 FRKFTNDIVSSAK
+922 AK
-935 SMASKAGRWFGNM
+935 SMAGKVGRWFGNM
-948 ASSAGKHISRM
+948 ASSAGKHINRM
-959 AQSARRGWNNM
+959 AQSAKRGWNNM
-970 NRSAQQSSQRQI
+970 NRTSQQSSQREI

-991 NQRSAQQMW
+991 NQRAAQQMW
-1000 TRLSRLCIQGWNQSN
+1000 SRLSRSWIQGWNLNN

-1023 REIQAHRTMGT
+1023 QQIQQHRTMST
-1034 RVISFNTQLWNRSR
+1034 RIAVFNTQLWNRLR
-1048 QLFTK
+1048 QAFTK

-1059 NSTRNGTNR
+1059 NSTRNGTN
-1068 VNNEFNRMRITI
+1068 NINDEFNRMKVAV
-1080 GRHAQRAM
+1080 GQRTQQAM
-1088 TDASNHFRNGYRN
+1088 EDAKNRFQRGYSDIKSDTSGWRGDMAN
-1101 IQNDTNRW
+1101 IWSDTR
-1109 GNQLGN
+1109 GK
-1115 LWNNTRNNIGNIGQI
+1115 IGNIADNLRGDATNKF
-1130 LSQNSQNIFKD
+1130 SD
-1141 MHGRLN
+1141 MHSKLN
-1147 DLTNNGLNQM
+1147 DLTNGGLGKM
-1157 SDFWHNRLTGIAN
+1157 EDAWHNRLEGIAEVVTN
-1170 IITDVGGTIHNNFVN
+1170 SGGHIFNQFKNVLN
-1185 MLHNLAKPFEALING
+1185 NLAKPFESLING

-1219 GFTFNAF
+1219 SFSFPGFANGT
-1226 AAGSN
+1226 N
-1231 GPIDKDQIALLNDAP
+1231 GPIEKDQLALLNDAP

-1254 HRKATGETFMLPAK
+1254 HRASTGETFMLPAK
-1268 RNMLFPLQQ
+1268 RNMLFPLQK

-1285 RAHKLATMVQMPVP
+1285 RSHQLATMIQMPIP
-1299 HAGGAIGNFF
+1299 HANGAIGDFF
-1309 GGIFDKVG
+1309 SGLWNGAKELEDIAED
-1317 DMADDAM
+1317 
-1324 DWVDKAL
+1324 AL
-1331 KNVVEFGTELF
+1331 KNVVGFGKSLF
-1342 GHFVSKVAP
+1342 THFIANVTP
-1351 KSSDSINLGL
+1351 KSTDSLNSGL
-1361 KSDLPG
+1361 KLNLPG
-1367 FYARQLQAWMKKQ
+1367 FYAERLKEWMKKQ
-1380 LESMN
+1380 LDDLGSDTPKNGNWAPVVKKALRKNGLPDSEAYVNAWLKQIQTESGGN
-1385 ADAQGYVSKE
+1385 PKAVQGN
-1395 KFAQIARHAASLMH
+1395 I
-1409 QTLSDGDIDHL
+1409 GDI
-1420 YWQGNVESGDGANM
+1420 NNATGDLAKGLVQTISATFN
-1434 GAGVDDHDGT
+1434 A
-1444 GRPLGFYQYKLRT
+1444 YKF
-1457 WNSWAVPGHTKI
+1457 PGHGNI
-1469 MSILDQT
+1469 FNGYDNL
-1476 MAVLNDSNWRSD
+1476 
-1488 LAPIGTRRGWGPT
+1488 LAGIAYAKAKYGASGMLSVIGH
-1501 GHKMFANGGITT
+1501 GHGYANGGIAT

-1534 TRAWQLMRQVVDYYA
+1534 TRAWQLMKQVVDYYA
-1549 GSSNQNTQ
+1549 GSSNQSTQ

-1565 PLEKRFDEALAQNQ
+1565 PLEKRFDAALAQNQ
-1579 QLINLIDKLI
+1579 QLISLIEQLI

-1604 TQHDI
+1604 TQRDI
-1609 NMAQAQSLG
+1609 NLAQAQSLTG
-1618 G
+1618 I

>member
-57 KYTGLGE
+57 KYNGLGE

-85 MTSESATKYL
+85 MTSESAAKYL
-95 KLKRQIDA
+95 KLKKQIDA

-137 KLKVGTVDS
+137 KLKVGTADS
-146 ARQYLNFGKQIDRA
+146 ARQYLNFGKQIDLA
-160 KAKLASMAAQRQRA
+160 KAKLASMAAQQQRA
-174 AQQIAVE
+174 AQQMAVE

-219 LNGARQKLNS
+219 LNGARQKLSS

-238 TLLNQT
+238 ALLDQT
-244 KQRFGEDSEQYAR
+244 KQRFGENSEQYAR

-264 LGTKIQETR
+264 LGTKIQEAR
-273 QRVSE
+273 QRISE
-278 LNDQMKRTPS
+278 LNEQMRRTPS
-288 GWLGRVSSRLDSI
+288 GWLGKVSSRLDSI

-308 STSFG
+308 SVSFG

-328 LANIQGRL
+328 LANVQGRL

-349 QNKMNATWSTLTGS
+349 QDKMNATWSTLTGS

-381 GQSVDVVNELEQ
+381 GQSVDIVNELEQ

-417 AVGLNGD
+417 AVGLSGD

-515 IRARTPQL
+515 IRSRTPQL
-523 VGDIT
+523 IGDIT
-528 KPFMKISNPFL
+528 KPFMSISNPFL

-548 KSTDTEFTRLGNQMA
+548 KSTDAEFTRLGNQMA

-576 NISATKLM
+576 NISSTKLM
-584 DNAIRGLTNGVRR
+584 DNAIRGLTNGVQQ
-597 FGDIVASHHTQIAN
+597 FGNIVASHHTQIAN
-611 FFQAFKAGSVAQ
+611 FFKAFKAGSAAQ

-637 LLPVLDTMARFP
+637 MLPVLDTMARFP

-664 AIRTLQAGIKGLE
+664 AVRTLQAGIKGLE
-677 TLKATGELIK
+677 TLKIASQAIGN
-687 GFSERLRKI
+687 FSNRVKRI
-696 PNKKTT
+696 PNRHVT
-702 KVEAKTLSADRQI
+702 KMQVD
-715 TTTKDKIKLLPNSK
+715 
-729 NTNLTVS
+729 
-736 NAKANAQIVN
+736 
-746 TNRNLSRIPR
+746 
-756 SKMIGVSANVIN
+756 
-768 AERNITN
+768 
-775 VRTKI
+775 
-780 NGVPKTVQ
+780 
-788 IIAKANTAGAASNIN
+788 
-803 NIGASSRRSANIA
+803 GASSTRDLQNFSRRVDRIPKAKTTTLHANTSQA
-816 RTSFGIIGS
+816 VTNVTRVGTASRTAATLSRTSFSIIGT
-825 SAKMASVGLDLI
+825 SARIASTGLGLI

-865 NGIVSGAMKVGKTLV
+865 DGIAN
-880 SGIGGAITKTVGF
+880 A
-893 VKNNWKEVG
+893 
-902 LYLVNPVAGALNSL
+902 
-916 YKHNTR
+916 
-922 FRKFTNDIVSSAK
+922 AK
-935 SMASKAGRWFGNM
+935 SMAGKVGRWFGNM
-948 ASSAGKHISRM
+948 ATSAGKHINRM
-959 AQSARRGWNNM
+959 AQSAKRGWNNM
-970 NRSAQQSSQRQI
+970 NRTSQQSSQREI

-991 NQRSAQQMW
+991 NQRAAQQMW
-1000 TRLSRLCIQGWNQSN
+1000 SRLSRSWLQGWNLNN

-1023 REIQAHRTMGT
+1023 QQIQQHRTMST
-1034 RVISFNTQLWNRSR
+1034 RIAVFNTQLWNRSR
-1048 QLFTK
+1048 QAFTK

-1059 NSTRNGTNR
+1059 NSTRNGTN
-1068 VNNEFNRMRITI
+1068 NINDEFNRMKVAV
-1080 GRHAQRAM
+1080 GQRAQQAM
-1088 TDASNHFRNGYRN
+1088 NDAKNHFQRGYSDIKSNTSGWRGDMAN
-1101 IQNDTNRW
+1101 IWSDTR
-1109 GNQLGN
+1109 GK
-1115 LWNNTRNNIGNIGQI
+1115 IGNIADNLRGDATNKF
-1130 LSQNSQNIFKD
+1130 SD
-1141 MHGRLN
+1141 MHSKLN
-1147 DLTNNGLNQM
+1147 DLTNGGLGKM
-1157 SDFWHNRLTGIAN
+1157 EDAWHNRLEGIAEVVTN
-1170 IITDVGGTIHNNFVN
+1170 SGGHIFNQFKNVLN
-1185 MLHNLAKPFEALING
+1185 NLAKPFESLING

-1219 GFTFNAF
+1219 SFSFPGFANGT
-1226 AAGSN
+1226 N
-1231 GPIDKDQIALLNDAP
+1231 GPIEKDQLALLNDAP

-1254 HRKATGETFMLPAK
+1254 HRASTGETFMLPAK
-1268 RNMLFPLQQ
+1268 RNMLFPLQK

-1285 RAHKLATMVQMPVP
+1285 RSHKLATMMQMPIP
-1299 HAGGAIGNFF
+1299 HANGAIGDFF
-1309 GGIFDKVG
+1309 SGLWNGAKELEDIAED
-1317 DMADDAM
+1317 
-1324 DWVDKAL
+1324 AL
-1331 KNVVEFGTELF
+1331 KNVVGFGKSLF
-1342 GHFVSKVAP
+1342 THFVANVTP
-1351 KSSDSINLGL
+1351 KSTDSLNGGL
-1361 KSDLPG
+1361 KLNLPG
-1367 FYARQLQAWMKKQ
+1367 FYAEHLKEWMKKQ
-1380 LESMN
+1380 LDDIHS
-1385 ADAQGYVSKE
+1385 ADSPAGTMSKE
-1395 KFAQIARHAASLMH
+1395 AFAKAARRAAQSLG
-1409 QTLSDGDIDHL
+1409 QSISSGDIDHL
-1420 YWQGNVESGDGANM
+1420 YWQAFTESSVNPAQNGGY
-1434 GAGVDDHDGT
+1434 DDHDGT
-1444 GRPLGFYQYKLRT
+1444 GLPIGLFQFKRST
-1457 WNSWAVPGHTKI
+1457 WNAAVRAMGGKHNNI
-1469 MSILDQT
+1469 HSAVDQIA
-1476 MAVLNDSNWRSD
+1476 AVLADRTWRSD
-1488 LAPIGTRRGWGPT
+1488 FPPIGVKRGWTPHGY
-1501 GHKMFANGGITT
+1501 ANGGIATE
-1513 TPSIFGE
+1513 PSIFGE

-1534 TRAWQLMRQVVDYYA
+1534 TRAWQLMKQVVDYYA
-1549 GSSNQNTQ
+1549 GSSNQSTQ
-1557 VVNQTDLT
+1557 AVNQTDLT
-1565 PLEKRFDEALAQNQ
+1565 PLEKRFDAALAQNQ
-1579 QLINLIDKLI
+1579 QLISLIEQLI

-1604 TQHDI
+1604 TQRDI
-1609 NMAQAQSLG
+1609 NLAQAQSLTG
-1618 G
+1618 I

>member
-57 KYTGLGE
+57 KYNGLGE

-85 MTSESATKYL
+85 MTSESAAKYL
-95 KLKRQIDA
+95 KLKKQIDA

-137 KLKVGTVDS
+137 KLKVGTADS
-146 ARQYLNFGKQIDRA
+146 ARQYLNFGKQIDLA
-160 KAKLASMAAQRQRA
+160 KAKLASMAAQQQRA
-174 AQQIAVE
+174 AQQMAVE

-219 LNGARQKLNS
+219 LNGARQKLSS

-238 TLLNQT
+238 ALLDQT
-244 KQRFGEDSEQYAR
+244 KQRFGENSEQYAR

-273 QRVSE
+273 QRISE
-278 LNDQMKRTPS
+278 LNEQMRRTPS
-288 GWLGRVSSRLDSI
+288 GWLGKVSSRLDSI

-308 STSFG
+308 SVSFG

-328 LANIQGRL
+328 LANVQGRL
-336 VDLVKAGADYNIE
+336 VDLVKAGADYNVE

-381 GQSVDVVNELEQ
+381 GQSVDIVNELEQ

-417 AVGLNGD
+417 AVGLSGD

-515 IRARTPQL
+515 IRSRTPQL
-523 VGDIT
+523 IGDIT
-528 KPFMKISNPFL
+528 KPFMSISNPFL

-548 KSTDTEFTRLGNQMA
+548 KSTDAEFTRLGNQMA

-576 NISATKLM
+576 NISSTKLM
-584 DNAIRGLTNGVRR
+584 DNAIRGLTDGVRR

-611 FFQAFKAGSVAQ
+611 FFKAFKAGSAAQ

-637 LLPVLDTMARFP
+637 MLPVLDTMARFP

-664 AIRTLQAGIKGLE
+664 AVRTLQAGIKGLE
-677 TLKATGELIK
+677 TLKIASQAIGN
-687 GFSERLRKI
+687 FSNRVKRI
-696 PNKKTT
+696 PNRHVT
-702 KVEAKTLSADRQI
+702 KMQVD
-715 TTTKDKIKLLPNSK
+715 
-729 NTNLTVS
+729 
-736 NAKANAQIVN
+736 
-746 TNRNLSRIPR
+746 
-756 SKMIGVSANVIN
+756 
-768 AERNITN
+768 
-775 VRTKI
+775 
-780 NGVPKTVQ
+780 
-788 IIAKANTAGAASNIN
+788 
-803 NIGASSRRSANIA
+803 GASSTRDLQNFSRRVDRIPKAKTTTLHANTSQA
-816 RTSFGIIGS
+816 VTNVTRVGTASRTAATLSRTSFSIIGT
-825 SAKMASVGLDLI
+825 SARIASTGLGLI

-865 NGIVSGAMKVGKTLV
+865 DGIAN
-880 SGIGGAITKTVGF
+880 A
-893 VKNNWKEVG
+893 
-902 LYLVNPVAGALNSL
+902 
-916 YKHNTR
+916 
-922 FRKFTNDIVSSAK
+922 AK
-935 SMASKAGRWFGNM
+935 SMAGKVGRWFGNM
-948 ASSAGKHISRM
+948 ASSAGKHINRM
-959 AQSARRGWNNM
+959 AQSAKHGWNNM
-970 NRSAQQSSQRQI
+970 NRTSQQSSQREI

-991 NQRSAQQMW
+991 NQRAAQQMW
-1000 TRLSRLCIQGWNQSN
+1000 SRLSRSWIQGWNLNN

-1023 REIQAHRTMGT
+1023 QQIQQHRTMST
-1034 RVISFNTQLWNRSR
+1034 RIAVFNTQLWNRSR
-1048 QLFTK
+1048 QAFTK

-1059 NSTRNGTNR
+1059 NSTRNGTN
-1068 VNNEFNRMRITI
+1068 NINDEFNRMKVAV
-1080 GRHAQRAM
+1080 GQRAQQAM
-1088 TDASNHFRNGYRN
+1088 NDAKNHFQRGYSDIESNTSGWRGDMAN
-1101 IQNDTNRW
+1101 IWSDTR
-1109 GNQLGN
+1109 GK
-1115 LWNNTRNNIGNIGQI
+1115 IGNIADNLRGDATNKF
-1130 LSQNSQNIFKD
+1130 SD
-1141 MHGRLN
+1141 MHSKLN
-1147 DLTNNGLNQM
+1147 DLTDNGLGRM
-1157 SDFWHNRLTGIAN
+1157 HDAWHNRLEGIAEVVTN
-1170 IITDVGGTIHNNFVN
+1170 SGGHIFNQFKNVLN
-1185 MLHNLAKPFEALING
+1185 NLAKPFESLING

-1219 GFTFNAF
+1219 SFSFPGFANGT
-1226 AAGSN
+1226 N
-1231 GPIDKDQIALLNDAP
+1231 GPIEKDQLALLNDAP

-1254 HRKATGETFMLPAK
+1254 HRASTGETFMLPAK
-1268 RNMLFPLQQ
+1268 RNMLFPLQK

-1285 RAHKLATMVQMPVP
+1285 RSHKLATMMQMPIP
-1299 HAGGAIGNFF
+1299 HANGAIGDFF
-1309 GGIFDKVG
+1309 SGLWNGAKELEDIAED
-1317 DMADDAM
+1317 
-1324 DWVDKAL
+1324 AL
-1331 KNVVEFGTELF
+1331 KNVVGFGKSLF
-1342 GHFVSKVAP
+1342 THFVANVTP
-1351 KSSDSINLGL
+1351 KSTDSLNGGL
-1361 KSDLPG
+1361 KLNLPG
-1367 FYARQLQAWMKKQ
+1367 FYAEHLKNWIKKQ
-1380 LESMN
+1380 LDDLGSDTPKNGNWAPVVKKALRKNGLPDSEAYVNAWLKQIQTESGGN
-1385 ADAQGYVSKE
+1385 PKAVQGN
-1395 KFAQIARHAASLMH
+1395 I
-1409 QTLSDGDIDHL
+1409 GDI
-1420 YWQGNVESGDGANM
+1420 NNATGDLAKGLVQTISATFN
-1434 GAGVDDHDGT
+1434 A
-1444 GRPLGFYQYKLRT
+1444 YKF
-1457 WNSWAVPGHTKI
+1457 PGHGNI
-1469 MSILDQT
+1469 FNGYDNL
-1476 MAVLNDSNWRSD
+1476 
-1488 LAPIGTRRGWGPT
+1488 LAGIAYAKAKYGASGMLSVIGH
-1501 GHKMFANGGITT
+1501 GHGYANGGIATE
-1513 TPSIFGE
+1513 PSIFGE

-1534 TRAWQLMRQVVDYYA
+1534 TRAWQLMKQVVDYYA
-1549 GSSNQNTQ
+1549 GSSNQSTQ

-1565 PLEKRFDEALAQNQ
+1565 PLEKRFDAALAQNQ
-1579 QLINLIDKLI
+1579 QLISLIEQLI

-1604 TQHDI
+1604 TQRDI
-1609 NMAQAQSLG
+1609 NLAQAQSLTG
-1618 G
+1618 I

>member
-85 MTSESATKYL
+85 MTSESAAKYL

-174 AQQIAVE
+174 AQQMAVE
-181 DSGVKK
+181 DSGVRK

-219 LNGARQKLNS
+219 LNGARQKLSS

-238 TLLNQT
+238 ALLNQT
-244 KQRFGEDSEQYAR
+244 KQRFGENSEQYAR

-273 QRVSE
+273 QHISE
-278 LNDQMKRTPS
+278 LNEQMKRTPS

-424 QIKAVEQD
+424 QIQAVEQD

-584 DNAIRGLTNGVRR
+584 DNAIRGLTSGVRR

-611 FFQAFKAGSVAQ
+611 FFQAFKAGSAAQ

-649 KTSAALITSFLLASR
+649 KTSAALVTSFLLASR
-664 AIRTLQAGIKGLE
+664 AVRTLQAGIKGLE
-677 TLKATGELIK
+677 TLKIASQAIGK
-687 GFSERLRKI
+687 FSSRVK
-696 PNKKTT
+696 
-702 KVEAKTLSADRQI
+702 
-715 TTTKDKIKLLPNSK
+715 
-729 NTNLTVS
+729 
-736 NAKANAQIVN
+736 
-746 TNRNLSRIPR
+746 RIPTR
-756 SKMIGVSANVIN
+756 HVTKMQVD
-768 AERNITN
+768 
-775 VRTKI
+775 
-780 NGVPKTVQ
+780 
-788 IIAKANTAGAASNIN
+788 
-803 NIGASSRRSANIA
+803 GASSTRDLQSFSRRVDRIPKTKTTTLRANTSQA
-816 RTSFGIIGS
+816 VSNVTRVGTASRTAATLSRSSFSIIGT
-825 SAKMASVGLDLI
+825 SARIASTGLSLI

-865 NGIVSGAMKVGKTLV
+865 NGIVSGA
-880 SGIGGAITKTVGF
+880 
-893 VKNNWKEVG
+893 
-902 LYLVNPVAGALNSL
+902 
-916 YKHNTR
+916 
-922 FRKFTNDIVSSAK
+922 RK
-935 SMASKAGRWFGNM
+935 MASSVGRWLGNM
-948 ASSAGKHISRM
+948 AKSAGKHINNM
-959 AQSARRGWNNM
+959 ARSAKRGWNQI
-970 NRSAQQSSQRQI
+970 NRTSQQSSQREI
-982 RLHNQMAQR
+982 RLHNQMARR
-991 NQRSAQQMW
+991 NQQSARQMW
-1000 TRLSRLCIQGWNQSN
+1000 NRLRRSWSQGWNRNNQ
-1015 RLTRQGVQ
+1015 LTRRGVQ
-1023 REIQAHRTMGT
+1023 QQLQNHRLMST
-1034 RVISFNTQLWNRSR
+1034 RIILFNTQLWRKSQQAFGRGWRYLQRSSR
-1048 QLFTK
+1048 Q
-1053 GWNDLR
+1053 
-1059 NSTRNGTNR
+1059 GTNR
-1068 VNNEFNRMRITI
+1068 VNNEFNRMRISV
-1080 GRHAQRAM
+1080 GQRAEQAM
-1088 TDASNHFRNGYRN
+1088 HDASVRFRNGYRD
-1101 IQNDTNRW
+1101 IQTGTSNWRSKM
-1109 GNQLGN
+1109 GS
-1115 LWNNTRNNIGNIGQI
+1115 LWNNTRETIGNLANNIRSDSTNKF
-1130 LSQNSQNIFKD
+1130 SD
-1141 MHGRLN
+1141 MHGKLN

-1157 SDFWHNRLTGIAN
+1157 SSFWHDRLTGIAD
-1170 IITDVGGTIHNNFVN
+1170 IISNVGGTIHSNFVN
-1185 MLHNLAKPFEALING
+1185 MLHGLAKPFEGLING
-1200 IKDGVNWILDHVGG
+1200 IKDGVNWILDKVGG

-1226 AAGSN
+1226 AKGTN

-1246 GSHYQEMV
+1246 GSNYQEMV

-1285 RAHKLATMVQMPVP
+1285 RAHKLATMMQMPIP
-1299 HAGGAIGNFF
+1299 HAGGAVGDFF
-1309 GGIFDKVG
+1309 SGVFDKVG
-1317 DMADDAM
+1317 DAVDDAA

-1342 GHFVSKVAP
+1342 AHFVSKVSP
-1351 KSSDSINLGL
+1351 KSSDSLNLGL
-1361 KSDLPG
+1361 KGDLPG
-1367 FYARQLQAWMKKQ
+1367 FYARHLQAWIKKQ
-1380 LESMN
+1380 LEQMQDDNGDAITPEMIRKAAAKVHEHVTDSEIQRIINVAVHESNNRSKGVENDWDSN
-1385 ADAQGYVSKE
+1385 AKAGTPSK
-1395 KFAQIARHAASLMH
+1395 
-1409 QTLSDGDIDHL
+1409 
-1420 YWQGNVESGDGANM
+1420 
-1434 GAGVDDHDGT
+1434 GVLQFIQPTFDK
-1444 GRPLGFYQYKLRT
+1444 Y
-1457 WNSWAVPGHTKI
+1457 AVKGHHNIWKAF
-1469 MSILDQT
+1469 DQVL
-1476 MAVLNDSNWRSD
+1476 ALLNDSNWRSD
-1488 LAPIGTRRGWGPT
+1488 LHTGGWGPT
-1501 GHKMFANGGITT
+1501 GSPRGFANGGIAT

>member
-57 KYTGLGE
+57 KYNGLGE

-85 MTSESATKYL
+85 MTSESAAKYL
-95 KLKRQIDA
+95 KLKKQIDA

-113 STEAGKAA
+113 STSAGKAA

-137 KLKVGTVDS
+137 KLKVGTADS
-146 ARQYLNFGKQIDRA
+146 ARQYLNFGKQIDLA
-160 KAKLASMAAQRQRA
+160 KAKLASMAAQQQRA
-174 AQQIAVE
+174 AQQMAVE

-219 LNGARQKLNS
+219 LNGARQKLSS

-238 TLLNQT
+238 ALLDQT
-244 KQRFGEDSEQYAR
+244 KQRFGENSEQYAR

-273 QRVSE
+273 QRISE
-278 LNDQMKRTPS
+278 LNEQMRRTPS
-288 GWLGRVSSRLDSI
+288 GWLGKVSSRLDSI

-308 STSFG
+308 SVSFG

-328 LANIQGRL
+328 LANVQGRL
-336 VDLVKAGADYNIE
+336 VDLVKAGADYNVE

-381 GQSVDVVNELEQ
+381 GQSVDIVNELEQ

-417 AVGLNGD
+417 AVGLSGD

-515 IRARTPQL
+515 IRSRTPQL
-523 VGDIT
+523 IGDIT
-528 KPFMKISNPFL
+528 KPFMSISNPFL

-548 KSTDTEFTRLGNQMA
+548 KSTDAEFTRLGNQMA

-576 NISATKLM
+576 NISSTKLM
-584 DNAIRGLTNGVRR
+584 DNAIRGLTNGVQQ
-597 FGDIVASHHTQIAN
+597 FGNIVASHHTQIAN
-611 FFQAFKAGSVAQ
+611 FFKAFKAGSAAQ

-637 LLPVLDTMARFP
+637 MLPVLDTMARFP

-664 AIRTLQAGIKGLE
+664 AVRTLQAGIKGLE
-677 TLKATGELIK
+677 TLKIASQAIGN
-687 GFSERLRKI
+687 FSNRVKRI
-696 PNKKTT
+696 PNRHVT
-702 KVEAKTLSADRQI
+702 KMQVD
-715 TTTKDKIKLLPNSK
+715 
-729 NTNLTVS
+729 
-736 NAKANAQIVN
+736 
-746 TNRNLSRIPR
+746 
-756 SKMIGVSANVIN
+756 
-768 AERNITN
+768 
-775 VRTKI
+775 
-780 NGVPKTVQ
+780 
-788 IIAKANTAGAASNIN
+788 
-803 NIGASSRRSANIA
+803 GASSTRDLQNFSRRVDRIPKVKTTTLHANTSQA
-816 RTSFGIIGS
+816 VTNVTRVGTASRTAATLSRTSFSIIGT
-825 SAKMASVGLDLI
+825 SARIASTGLGLI

-865 NGIVSGAMKVGKTLV
+865 DGIAN
-880 SGIGGAITKTVGF
+880 A
-893 VKNNWKEVG
+893 
-902 LYLVNPVAGALNSL
+902 
-916 YKHNTR
+916 
-922 FRKFTNDIVSSAK
+922 AK
-935 SMASKAGRWFGNM
+935 SMAGKVGRWFGNM
-948 ASSAGKHISRM
+948 ATSAGKHINRM
-959 AQSARRGWNNM
+959 AQSAKRGWNNI
-970 NRSAQQSSQRQI
+970 NRTSQQSSQREI
-982 RLHNQMAQR
+982 RFHNQMAQR
-991 NQRSAQQMW
+991 NQRAAQQMW
-1000 TRLSRLCIQGWNQSN
+1000 SRLSRSWIQGWNLNN

-1023 REIQAHRTMGT
+1023 QQIQQHRTMST
-1034 RVISFNTQLWNRSR
+1034 RIAVFNTQLWNRSR
-1048 QLFTK
+1048 QAFTK

-1059 NSTRNGTNR
+1059 NSTRNGTN
-1068 VNNEFNRMRITI
+1068 NINDEFNRMKVAV
-1080 GRHAQRAM
+1080 GQRAQQAM
-1088 TDASNHFRNGYRN
+1088 NDAKNHFQRGYSDIKSNTSGWRGDMAN
-1101 IQNDTNRW
+1101 IWSDTRGKISNIAD
-1109 GNQLGN
+1109 N
-1115 LWNNTRNNIGNIGQI
+1115 LRGDATNKF
-1130 LSQNSQNIFKD
+1130 SD
-1141 MHGRLN
+1141 MHSKLN
-1147 DLTNNGLNQM
+1147 DLTNGGLGKM
-1157 SDFWHNRLTGIAN
+1157 EDAWHNRLEGIAEVVTN
-1170 IITDVGGTIHNNFVN
+1170 SGGHIFNQFKNVLN
-1185 MLHNLAKPFEALING
+1185 NLAKPFESLING

-1219 GFTFNAF
+1219 SFSFPGFANGT
-1226 AAGSN
+1226 N
-1231 GPIDKDQIALLNDAP
+1231 GPIEKDQLALLNDAP

-1254 HRKATGETFMLPAK
+1254 HRASTGETFMLPAK
-1268 RNMLFPLQQ
+1268 RNMLFPLQK

-1285 RAHKLATMVQMPVP
+1285 RSHQLATMMQMPIP
-1299 HAGGAIGNFF
+1299 HANGA
-1309 GGIFDKVG
+1309 VG
-1317 DMADDAM
+1317 DFFSGLWNGAKELEDIAED
-1324 DWVDKAL
+1324 AL
-1331 KNVVEFGTELF
+1331 KNVVGFGKSLF
-1342 GHFVSKVAP
+1342 THFIANVTP
-1351 KSSDSINLGL
+1351 KSTDSLNGGL
-1361 KSDLPG
+1361 KLNLPG
-1367 FYARQLQAWMKKQ
+1367 FYAEHLKNWIKKQ
-1380 LESMN
+1380 LDDLGSDTPKNGNWAPVVKKALRKNGLPDSEAYVNAWLKQIQTESGGN
-1385 ADAQGYVSKE
+1385 PKAVQGN
-1395 KFAQIARHAASLMH
+1395 I
-1409 QTLSDGDIDHL
+1409 GDI
-1420 YWQGNVESGDGANM
+1420 NNATGDLAKGLVQTISATFN
-1434 GAGVDDHDGT
+1434 A
-1444 GRPLGFYQYKLRT
+1444 YKF
-1457 WNSWAVPGHTKI
+1457 PGHGNI
-1469 MSILDQT
+1469 FNGYDNL
-1476 MAVLNDSNWRSD
+1476 
-1488 LAPIGTRRGWGPT
+1488 LAGIAYAKAKYGASGMLSVIGH
-1501 GHKMFANGGITT
+1501 GHGYANGGIAT

-1534 TRAWQLMRQVVDYYA
+1534 TRAWQLMKQVVDYYA
-1549 GSSNQNTQ
+1549 GSSNQSTQ

-1565 PLEKRFDEALAQNQ
+1565 PLEKRFDAALAQNQ
-1579 QLINLIDKLI
+1579 QLISLIEQLI

-1604 TQHDI
+1604 TQRDI
-1609 NMAQAQSLG
+1609 NLAQAQSLTG
-1618 G
+1618 I

>member
-57 KYTGLGE
+57 KYNGLGE

-85 MTSESATKYL
+85 MTSESAAKYL
-95 KLKRQIDA
+95 KLKKQIDA

-137 KLKVGTVDS
+137 KLKVGTADS
-146 ARQYLNFGKQIDRA
+146 ARQYLNFGKQIDLA
-160 KAKLASMAAQRQRA
+160 KAKLASMAAQQQRA
-174 AQQIAVE
+174 AQQMAVE

-219 LNGARQKLNS
+219 LNGARQKLSS

-238 TLLNQT
+238 ALLDQT
-244 KQRFGEDSEQYAR
+244 KQRFGENSEQYAR

-273 QRVSE
+273 QRISE
-278 LNDQMKRTPS
+278 LNEQMRRTPS
-288 GWLGRVSSRLDSI
+288 GWLGKVSSRLDSI

-313 RIFGATAAANMFTGA
+313 RIFGATAAANMFTSA
-328 LANIQGRL
+328 LANVQGRL
-336 VDLVKAGADYNIE
+336 VDLVKAGADYNVE

-381 GQSVDVVNELEQ
+381 GQSVDIVNELEQ

-417 AVGLNGD
+417 AVGLSGD

-515 IRARTPQL
+515 IRSRTPQL
-523 VGDIT
+523 IGDIT
-528 KPFMKISNPFL
+528 KPFMSISNPFL

-548 KSTDTEFTRLGNQMA
+548 KSTDAEFTRLGNQMA

-576 NISATKLM
+576 NISSTKLM
-584 DNAIRGLTNGVRR
+584 DNAIRGLTDGVRR

-611 FFQAFKAGSVAQ
+611 FFKAFKAGSAAQ

-637 LLPVLDTMARFP
+637 MLPVLDTMARFP

-664 AIRTLQAGIKGLE
+664 AVKTLQAGVKGLE
-677 TLKATGELIK
+677 TIK
-687 GFSERLRKI
+687 TVSGVIGTFG
-696 PNKKTT
+696 
-702 KVEAKTLSADRQI
+702 Q
-715 TTTKDKIKLLPNSK
+715 KIKSIPSRKVTKIQVDGAKSTRDLQSYSNRLERIPK
-729 NTNLTVS
+729 TKRTVVS
-736 NAKANAQIVN
+736 ASTTQA
-746 TNRNLSRIPR
+746 NRNLGAVQRRAQRVPR
-756 SKMIGVSANVIN
+756 AIS
-768 AERNITN
+768 
-775 VRTKI
+775 VRAT
-780 NGVPKTVQ
+780 
-788 IIAKANTAGAASNIN
+788 ANTTQAVT
-803 NIGASSRRSANIA
+803 NIA
-816 RTSFGIIGS
+816 RVGTTSQTAATLSRTSFTLIGT
-825 SAKMASVGLDLI
+825 SAKIASTGLSLI

-844 MLAVQGFQLLYQH
+844 MLVIQGFQLLYQH

-865 NGIVSGAMKVGKTLV
+865 DGIAN
-880 SGIGGAITKTVGF
+880 A
-893 VKNNWKEVG
+893 
-902 LYLVNPVAGALNSL
+902 
-916 YKHNTR
+916 
-922 FRKFTNDIVSSAK
+922 AK
-935 SMASKAGRWFGNM
+935 SMAGKVGRWFGNM
-948 ASSAGKHISRM
+948 ATSAGKHINRM
-959 AQSARRGWNNM
+959 AQSAKRGWNNM
-970 NRSAQQSSQRQI
+970 NRTSQQSSQREI

-991 NQRSAQQMW
+991 NQRAAQQMW
-1000 TRLSRLCIQGWNQSN
+1000 SRLSRSWIQGWNLNN

-1023 REIQAHRTMGT
+1023 QQIQQHRTMST
-1034 RVISFNTQLWNRSR
+1034 RIAVFNTQLWNRSR
-1048 QLFTK
+1048 QAFTK

-1059 NSTRNGTNR
+1059 NSTRNGTN
-1068 VNNEFNRMRITI
+1068 NINDEFNRMKVAV
-1080 GRHAQRAM
+1080 GQRTQQAM
-1088 TDASNHFRNGYRN
+1088 NDAKNHFQQGYSDIKSNTSGWRGDMAN
-1101 IQNDTNRW
+1101 IWSDTRGKISNIAD
-1109 GNQLGN
+1109 N
-1115 LWNNTRNNIGNIGQI
+1115 LRGDATNKF
-1130 LSQNSQNIFKD
+1130 SD
-1141 MHGRLN
+1141 MHSKLN
-1147 DLTNNGLNQM
+1147 DLTNGGLGKM
-1157 SDFWHNRLTGIAN
+1157 EDAWHNRLEGIAEVVTN
-1170 IITDVGGTIHNNFVN
+1170 SGGHIFNQFKNVLN
-1185 MLHNLAKPFEALING
+1185 NLAKPFESLING

-1219 GFTFNAF
+1219 SFSFPGFANGT
-1226 AAGSN
+1226 N
-1231 GPIDKDQIALLNDAP
+1231 GPIEKDQLALLNDAP

-1254 HRKATGETFMLPAK
+1254 HRASTGETFMLPAK
-1268 RNMLFPLQQ
+1268 RNMLFPLQK

-1285 RAHKLATMVQMPVP
+1285 RSHQLATMMQMPIP
-1299 HAGGAIGNFF
+1299 HANGAIGDFF
-1309 GGIFDKVG
+1309 SGLWNGAKELEDIAED
-1317 DMADDAM
+1317 
-1324 DWVDKAL
+1324 AL
-1331 KNVVEFGTELF
+1331 KNVVGFGKSLF
-1342 GHFVSKVAP
+1342 AHFIANVTP
-1351 KSSDSINLGL
+1351 KSTDSLNGGL
-1361 KSDLPG
+1361 KLNLPG
-1367 FYARQLQAWMKKQ
+1367 FYAEHLKNWMKKQ
-1380 LESMN
+1380 LDDLGSDTPKNGNWAPVVKKALRKNGLPDSEAYVNAWLKQIQTESGGN
-1385 ADAQGYVSKE
+1385 PKAVQGN
-1395 KFAQIARHAASLMH
+1395 I
-1409 QTLSDGDIDHL
+1409 GDI
-1420 YWQGNVESGDGANM
+1420 NNATGDLAKGLVQTISATFN
-1434 GAGVDDHDGT
+1434 A
-1444 GRPLGFYQYKLRT
+1444 YKF
-1457 WNSWAVPGHTKI
+1457 PGHGNI
-1469 MSILDQT
+1469 FNGYDNL
-1476 MAVLNDSNWRSD
+1476 
-1488 LAPIGTRRGWGPT
+1488 LAGIAYAKAKYGASGMLSVIGH
-1501 GHKMFANGGITT
+1501 GHGYANGGIAT

-1534 TRAWQLMRQVVDYYA
+1534 TRAWQLMKQVVDYYA
-1549 GSSNQNTQ
+1549 GSSNQSTQ

-1565 PLEKRFDEALAQNQ
+1565 PLEKRFDAALAQNQ
-1579 QLINLIDKLI
+1579 QLISLIEQLI

-1604 TQHDI
+1604 TQRDI
-1609 NMAQAQSLG
+1609 NLAQAQSLTG
-1618 G
+1618 I